1 MNDIL
6 KTYKEQFRE
15 NRHMLRRYTAFVLA
29 LAMITTLFVNW
40 QLHGIGISMTA
51 QYQCHEVE
59 HTHTAACYDKVLIC
73 GYTEGEL
80 ENADEIAAAEAAAG
94 SAQSSAEDEIMPL
107 ELEPQIEFV
116 PHEHTADCYVE
127 VQTLTCM
134 EEEHTHGDDCFD
146 PEDGTLICEKY
157 EHTHGESCYTTEY
170 ELACGLEEGE
180 LVEQVVEPTQ
190 TAELVAMAVAE
201 PVALEPVVNTV
212 EPIYHHHTDACYE
225 KVLTCPLPE
234 HHHTVACLSDTSADL
249 ETPEEW
255 QAANA
260 DAVITGEW
268 NKDLLSVAKT
278 QLGYEQ
284 SVKNFEIDPADGVTL
299 HYYSRYGQSYGNP
312 YGEWDVMFLS
322 YCLKYA
328 EIPQSAIP
336 QEASVLALRS
346 SMSGM
351 DWLLQED
358 GSAAQPGDIVIY
370 NKYVT
375 RTVAVDSSAAGAEPD
390 LDDLFNVD
398 TADTSF
404 SMDAAFENGAEL
416 EDSDASALAA
426 APSTALQDPAAAP
439 STGTQDTVI
448 APSTGTQDTV
458 LTPSIVDPEPE
469 QPAEKPVYSA
479 GTAASSTAAS
489 TPSTVTSAS
498 STVSSASGAD
508 TLAPSVGSPAA
519 EPQTT
524 TVTDAL
530 PVETVGIVSEVNE
543 DAGTLTVIS
552 GDVNGKVDEV
562 TLFNTDVENVISVA
576 YAQIALSE
584 GDSDSDD
591 DTASDIIEIDPVF
604 SCSVTTVYETAS
616 ASAVR
621 PSRSRAARYA
631 APSTY
636 AVTAVSATP
645 VDMGTHITNVSVQVP
660 NSTDGSG
667 VVTSWKDANGI
678 VRPGQTV
685 KVQLNYSFNKNEITK
700 DNRVAT
706 YKLPNGITL
715 LPSVSHSG
723 NITWRDITTGKDVVV
738 GTYNIDG
745 DTVTFTYNEDF
756 ADGKAFDGDFEFK
769 ASASSDSSMEGQTI
783 HFGGTTGSV
792 TIKKEDLISDLSLS
806 KNVQKDASGKELIKY
821 DSTAKTLD
829 IAYEVVAKT
838 TNGTGDTVN
847 LTDFFD
853 TVNSSLPSNATY
865 RQDTIKLIKIAAD
878 GTEKDV
884 TTDYQSK
891 LTVGTEL
898 KYDALPEL
906 KAGEQYV
913 LRYHATIPVNDDYT
927 YKAINKVKAEFDG
940 KDSSTSTEVKNTN
953 PRLTKSGNYD
963 ASSRIITWT
972 VKINNP
978 YGEDLRG
985 KTFKDFLP
993 AGLEVVDV
1001 VKIQRGYYSDDIKPV
1016 SAADFIK
1023 DGYSYTFPTDLA
1035 HGPETESFYT
1045 IEIKTKVPDN
1055 TTVGTIYT
1063 NTADFDGSG
1072 ASGDVTVT
1080 DRSSYLNKSLSKA
1093 EDLETGKKKLTW
1105 QTSVSIPTGWDE
1117 ITLTDT
1123 IHDAEVNGTEQD
1135 GTHYAVLSELKEEI
1149 KNNLHLT
1156 LFNSSDTVTMANASD
1171 YNVTF
1176 TVTYY
1181 DENNAVVTNDDA
1193 HVTKFS
1199 ITAKLADGKTL
1210 DATSM
1215 ELSSYHTVA
1224 DISNAG
1230 IEEPWRFVNNAA
1242 SGGKTTDASYT
1253 YKKPK
1258 EAKLEKLVYNENN
1271 FDAAGSKI
1279 SELDYDKN
1287 NGKIYYELTIPTS
1300 LTCKD
1305 ELTTKDLVITDTL
1318 PAGVT
1323 FDISSVDVG
1332 ANEYK
1337 SDGSVLHQT
1346 WFAHTIYGSNGRLD
1360 YEISATKNFSASKT
1374 HIGVNDTD
1382 RTITFTINKGY
1393 NVSAKP
1399 QVFYIRY
1406 SVSVAEDASWD
1417 DLRTQNIYR
1426 NSAEWNGDKAETKTT
1441 VKRSYEKLYKTGTI
1455 VDEGTDAT
1463 GNKLATKKINYSVV
1477 INPTGDNLLNTSNTL
1492 TLTDTLS
1499 FDPSDNTSAD
1509 LDLSSIHLYGVT
1521 LDTTTGNL
1529 VADHT
1534 NEIGHDRFTA
1544 IYDSPN
1550 HTMTVTVPDELACV
1564 LEYTYQISYPSST
1577 EVTVKNHANLIG
1589 LEEKWVDTHVVNY
1602 DSTATVRFSKFD
1614 LNKVDSND
1622 YLVTLRGAIFQLA
1635 KWNKTT
1641 KTFDEVCTLKT
1652 NASGQINFGLQDSS
1666 ATAESFTESSAQLLC
1681 STLYRIVETDAPTGY
1696 APSKSPIYLLWGAFS
1711 SIKRADAF
1719 NAATGGESYIHDAS
1733 EYDKWLDCNNV
1744 TYLARGDISAVYV
1757 PNTANSITVAKH
1769 WLDTDGKTELALD
1782 RVNSTYTATVEL
1794 WRKGYQSGGEKPDT
1808 KVESVTLDSS
1818 NNWSY
1823 SWNDLPLTD
1832 PADSSITY
1840 KYYVK
1845 ETACSGTFK
1854 YDLNNTGI
1862 TGGTILLYN
1871 QVPEDANYELPSTG
1885 GSGTLPYTAVGG
1897 TMMLTALAYSF
1908 IHRKRRHEGRADD

>member
-6 KTYKEQFRE
+6 RTYMERFRE
-15 NRHMLRRYTAFVLA
+15 DRHTLRRYTAFVLA

-40 QLHGIGISMTA
+40 QLHGVGISMTA
-51 QYQCHEVE
+51 QYQCGEEE
-59 HTHTAACYDKVLIC
+59 HTHTADCYTKVLTC
-73 GYTEGEL
+73 GYNEGDL
-80 ENADEIAAAEAAAG
+80 ENAAEVAAAEA
-94 SAQSSAEDEIMPL
+94 SQPSSEDEIMPL
-107 ELEPQIEFV
+107 ALEPQIEFV
-116 PHEHTADCYVE
+116 PHEHTEDCYTE

-134 EEEHTHGDDCFD
+134 EEEHVHGDDCFD
-146 PEDGTLICEKY
+146 PEDGSLICDKF
-157 EHTHGESCYTTEY
+157 EHTHDESCYTTEY
-170 ELACGLEEGE
+170 ELTCGLEEGE

-190 TAELVAMAVAE
+190 SAELAAMAVAE
-201 PVALEPVVNTV
+201 PVALAPMVDTV

-225 KVLTCPLPE
+225 EVLTCPLPE

-260 DAVITGEW
+260 EAVMTGNWAE
-268 NKDLLSVAKT
+268 DLVSVAQT

-284 SVKNFEIDPADGVTL
+284 SEKNFEIDPADGVTL
-299 HYYSRYGQSYGNP
+299 RYYSRYGQSYGNP

-328 EIPQSAIP
+328 GIPQSAIP

-346 SMSGM
+346 SMSDM
-351 DWLLQED
+351 EWLLDGED
-358 GSAAQPGDIVIY
+358 GSAADVGDIVIY

-375 RTVAVDSSAAGAEPD
+375 RTVAVDSSADSAEPD
-390 LDDLFNVD
+390 LDDQFSVD
-398 TADTSF
+398 TE
-404 SMDAAFENGAEL
+404 FENSAEL
-416 EDSDASALAA
+416 EDSGVSALDA
-426 APSTALQDPAAAP
+426 APSADD
-439 STGTQDTVI
+439 STGAQDT
-448 APSTGTQDTV
+448 AATSGTQDTV
-458 LTPSIVDPEPE
+458 LTPEPVDPQPE
-469 QPAEKPVYSA
+469 QPAEKPVDSA
-479 GTAASSTAAS
+479 DTAA
-489 TPSTVTSAS
+489 PSTVTS
-498 STVSSASGAD
+498 VSGAD
-508 TLAPSVGSPAA
+508 TLAPSVVSPAA

-530 PVETVGIVSEVNE
+530 PVETVGIVSSVDK
-543 DAGTLTVIS
+543 DADTLTVIS
-552 GDVNGKVDEV
+552 GDVDGKVAEV

-576 YAQIALSE
+576 YAQIELSE

-591 DTASDIIEIDPVF
+591 DISSDIIETDPVF
-604 SCSVTTVYETAS
+604 SCSVTTVYGTVS

-636 AVTAVSATP
+636 AAAAVSATA

-723 NITWRDITTGKDVVV
+723 NITWRDRTTGKDVVV

-783 HFGGTTGSV
+783 NFGGTTGSV

-913 LRYHATIPVNDDYT
+913 LRYHATIPVNADYT

-940 KDSSTSTEVKNTN
+940 KDSSTSKEVKNTE

-963 ASSRIITWT
+963 ANSRIITWT
-972 VKINNP
+972 VTIKNP

-985 KTFKDFLP
+985 KKFTDLLP
-993 AGLEVVDV
+993 AGLEVVNNV
-1001 VKIQRGYYSDDIKPV
+1001 EITRGHWSDDIKPV
-1016 SAADFIK
+1016 SAEDFK
-1023 DGYSYTFPTDLA
+1023 KAGYSYTFPTDKS
-1035 HGPETESFYT
+1035 ETAAFYT
-1045 IEIKTKVPDN
+1045 IKIQTKVPDG
-1055 TTVGTIYT
+1055 TAVGTTYS
-1063 NTADFDGSG
+1063 NTAEFDGNS

-1135 GTHYAVLSELKEEI
+1135 GTHYAVLSELRDEI
-1149 KNNLHLT
+1149 KANLYLT
-1156 LFNSSDTVTMANASD
+1156 LFNSSETVTMANASEHH
-1171 YNVTF
+1171 VTF

-1181 DENNAVVTNDDA
+1181 DEYGNTITNNDA
-1193 HVTKFS
+1193 HVAKFT
-1199 ITAKLADGKTL
+1199 ITAKLADGQTL

-1215 ELSSYHTVA
+1215 VLSSYHTVA

-1230 IEEPWRFVNNAA
+1230 IEEPWLFVNNAA
-1242 SGGKTTDASYT
+1242 SGDKTSDASYT

-1258 EAKLEKLVYNENN
+1258 EAKLEKLVYTNGN
-1271 FDAAGSKI
+1271 FDSAGSKI
-1279 SELDYDKN
+1279 SELDYTSN
-1287 NGKIYYELTIPTS
+1287 GGKICYELTIPTS

-1305 ELTTKDLVITDTL
+1305 PLTTEDLVITDIL
-1318 PAGVT
+1318 PVGVT
-1323 FDISSVDVG
+1323 FDKSNIIAVG
-1332 ANEYK
+1332 ALSFNT
-1337 SDGSVLHQT
+1337 DGSVPHQGYISP
-1346 WFAHTIYGSNGRLD
+1346 TIYGSGGRSNYD
-1360 YEISATKNFSASKT
+1360 ISATTNFSVSKD
-1374 HIGVNDTD
+1374 HISATDTD
-1382 RTITFTINKGY
+1382 RTITFTINHGY

-1417 DLRTQNIYR
+1417 DLRTENKYR
-1426 NSAEWNGDKAETKTT
+1426 NSAEWNGDKAETETT
-1441 VKRSYEKLYKTGTI
+1441 VKRSYEKLYKTGT
-1455 VDEGTDAT
+1455 VVTEDPDASGKPT
-1463 GNKLATKKINYSVV
+1463 ATKKINYSVV
-1477 INPTGDNLLNTSNTL
+1477 INPTGAKLLTTSNTL

-1499 FDPSDNTSAD
+1499 FNPSANTSAD

-1544 IYDSPN
+1544 TYDSPN

-1577 EVTVKNHANLIG
+1577 EVTVKNHANLSG
-1589 LEEKWVDTHVVNY
+1589 LVEKWVDTHVVNY
-1602 DSTATVRFSKFD
+1602 DSSATVRFSKFD

-1622 YLVTLRGAIFQLA
+1622 YLVTLPGATFQLA
-1635 KWNKTT
+1635 KYNKTT
-1641 KTFDEVCTLKT
+1641 GKFEEVRKLTT
-1652 NASGQINFGLQDSS
+1652 DAAGQINFGLLDSS
-1666 ATAESFTESSAQLLC
+1666 ATAEITTESSAQLLC

-1696 APSKSPIYLLWGAFS
+1696 ALSKSPIYLLWGAFS
-1711 SIKRADAF
+1711 NTTAADAF
-1719 NAATGGESYIHDAS
+1719 NAATGESYIHDAS
-1733 EYDKWLDCNNV
+1733 EYDKWLNCNDV

-1782 RVNSTYTATVEL
+1782 KVNSTYTATVEL
-1794 WRKGYQSGGEKPDT
+1794 WRKGYQNGSEMSDT
-1808 KVESVTLDSS
+1808 QVDTRTLDNS

-1823 SWNDLPLTD
+1823 SWNNLPLTD

-1908 IHRKRRHEGRADD
+1908 IHRKRRREGRADD

>member
-15 NRHMLRRYTAFVLA
+15 NRHTLRRYTAFVLA

-40 QLHGIGISMTA
+40 QLHGVGISMTA
-51 QYQCHEVE
+51 QYQCGEVE
-59 HTHTAACYDKVLIC
+59 HAHTADCYDKVLIC
-73 GYTEGEL
+73 GYTEGQL
-80 ENADEIAAAEAAAG
+80 ENADEVAAAEAAAA
-94 SAQSSAEDEIMPL
+94 SAAQSSAEQEIMPL

-116 PHEHTADCYVE
+116 PHEHTDDCYTE
-127 VQTLTCM
+127 VQTLTCL
-134 EEEHTHGDDCFD
+134 EEEHVHDDDCYD
-146 PEDGTLICEKY
+146 PEDGTLICEKF
-157 EHTHGESCYTTEY
+157 EHTHDENCYTTEY
-170 ELACGLEEGE
+170 ELTCGLEEGE

-201 PVALEPVVNTV
+201 PVALEPVVDTV

-225 KVLTCPLPE
+225 EVLVCPLPE
-234 HHHTVACLSDTSADL
+234 HHHTVSCLSDTSADL

-268 NKDLLSVAKT
+268 NEDLLSVAKT

-284 SVKNFEIDPADGVTL
+284 SEKNFEIDPADGVTL
-299 HYYSRYGQSYGNP
+299 RYYSRYGQSYGNA
-312 YGEWDVMFLS
+312 YGEWDVMFLA

-351 DWLLQED
+351 DWLLEED

-375 RTVAVDSSAAGAEPD
+375 RTVAVDSSADSAEPD
-390 LDDLFNVD
+390 LDDLFSV
-398 TADTSF
+398 
-404 SMDAAFENGAEL
+404 DAAFENSAEL
-416 EDSDASALAA
+416 EGSGVSALDA
-426 APSTALQDPAAAP
+426 APSADD
-439 STGTQDTVI
+439 STGAQDT
-448 APSTGTQDTV
+448 AATSGTQDTV
-458 LTPSIVDPEPE
+458 LTPEPVDPQTE
-469 QPAEKPVYSA
+469 QPAEKPVDSA
-479 GTAASSTAAS
+479 DTAA
-489 TPSTVTSAS
+489 PSTMTS
-498 STVSSASGAD
+498 VSGAD
-508 TLAPSVGSPAA
+508 TLAPSVVSPAA

-530 PVETVGIVSEVNE
+530 PVETVGIVSSVDK
-543 DAGTLTVIS
+543 DADTLTVIS
-552 GDVNGKVDEV
+552 GDVDGKVAEV

-576 YAQIALSE
+576 YAQIELSE

-591 DTASDIIEIDPVF
+591 DTASDIIETDPVF

-685 KVQLNYSFNKNEITK
+685 KVQLNYSFNENEITA

-706 YKLPNGITL
+706 YKFPNGITL
-715 LPSVSHSG
+715 LDSVSDSG
-723 NITWRDITTGKDVVV
+723 NITWRDSTGKDVVV
-738 GTYNIDG
+738 GTYNIVG
-745 DTVTFTYNEDF
+745 DTVTFTYNETF

-769 ASASSDSSMEGQTI
+769 ASASSDSSMENQKI
-783 HFGGTTGSV
+783 NFGGTTGSV

-940 KDSSTSTEVKNTN
+940 KDSSTSKEVKNTE

-963 ASSRIITWT
+963 ANSRIITWT
-972 VKINNP
+972 VTIKNP

-985 KTFKDFLP
+985 KKFTDLLP
-993 AGLEVVDV
+993 AGLEVVNNV
-1001 VKIQRGYYSDDIKPV
+1001 EITRGYWSDDIKPV
-1016 SAADFIK
+1016 SAEDFK
-1023 DGYSYTFPTDLA
+1023 KAGCSYTFPTDKS
-1035 HGPETESFYT
+1035 ETAAFYT
-1045 IEIKTKVPDN
+1045 IKIQTKVPDG
-1055 TTVGTIYT
+1055 TAVGTTYT
-1063 NTADFDGSG
+1063 NTADFDGNS
-1072 ASGDVTVT
+1072 ASGEVTVT
-1080 DRSSYLNKSLSKA
+1080 DRSSYLSKSLSTA

-1105 QTSVSIPTGWDE
+1105 QTSVSIPTGWNK

-1123 IHDAEVNGTEQD
+1123 IHDAEVEGIEQD
-1135 GTHYAVLSELKEEI
+1135 GTHYAVLSELRDEI
-1149 KNNLHLT
+1149 KANLYLT
-1156 LFNSSDTVTMANASD
+1156 LFNSSETVTMANASEHH
-1171 YNVTF
+1171 VTF

-1181 DENNAVVTNDDA
+1181 DEHGNTITNNDA
-1193 HVTKFS
+1193 HVAKFT
-1199 ITAKLADGKTL
+1199 ITANLADGQTL

-1215 ELSSYHTVA
+1215 VLSSYHTVA

-1230 IEEPWRFVNNAA
+1230 IEEPWLFVNNAA
-1242 SGGKTTDASYT
+1242 SGDKTSDASYT

-1258 EAKLEKLVYNENN
+1258 EAKLEKLVYEYGNFNN
-1271 FDAAGSKI
+1271 AGSKI
-1279 SELDYDKN
+1279 SELDYTSN
-1287 NGKIYYELTIPTS
+1287 GGKIYYELTIPTS

-1305 ELTTKDLVITDTL
+1305 PLTTKDLVITDTL

-1323 FDISSVDVG
+1323 FDISSVTVG

-1337 SDGSVLHQT
+1337 ADGSVNHQA
-1346 WFAHTIYGSNGRLD
+1346 WFANTIYGSGGRSNYD
-1360 YEISATKNFSASKT
+1360 ISATKNFSASKT
-1374 HIGVNDTD
+1374 HIGATDTD
-1382 RTITFTINKGY
+1382 RTITFTINSGY
-1393 NVSAKP
+1393 NVSDKP

-1417 DLRTQNIYR
+1417 DLRTENKYR
-1426 NSAEWNGDKAETKTT
+1426 NSAEWNGDKAETETT

-1477 INPTGDNLLNTSNTL
+1477 INPTGDKLLTTSNTTL

-1499 FDPSDNTSAD
+1499 FEPSDNTSAD

-1544 IYDSPN
+1544 TYDSPN

-1577 EVTVKNHANLIG
+1577 EVTVKNHANLSG
-1589 LEEKWVDTHVVNY
+1589 LVEKWVDTHVVNY
-1602 DSTATVRFSKFD
+1602 DSSATVRFSKFD

-1622 YLVTLRGAIFQLA
+1622 YLVTLPGATFELA

-1641 KTFDEVCTLKT
+1641 NTFDVVRTLPT
-1652 NASGQINFGLQDSS
+1652 NTSGQINFSLQGSS

-1696 APSKSPIYLLWGAFS
+1696 ALSKSPIYLLWGAFS
-1711 SIKRADAF
+1711 NTKQDDAF
-1719 NAATGGESYIHDAS
+1719 KTATGETCVNDS
-1733 EYDKWLDCNNV
+1733 EYNQGIDSSKV

-1782 RVNSTYTATVEL
+1782 KVNSTYTATVEL
-1794 WRKGYQSGGEKPDT
+1794 WRKSYQYGSQKSDDLVKT
-1808 KVESVTLDSS
+1808 VTLDNS

-1823 SWNDLPLTD
+1823 SWNNLPLTD
-1832 PADSSITY
+1832 SADSSITY

-1897 TMMLTALAYSF
+1897 TMMLSALAYSF
-1908 IHRKRRHEGRADD
+1908 IHRKRRREGRADD

>member
-6 KTYKEQFRE
+6 KTYMERFRE
-15 NRHMLRRYTAFVLA
+15 NRHTLRRYTAFVLA

-40 QLHGIGISMTA
+40 QLHGVGISMTA
-51 QYQCHEVE
+51 QYQCGEEE
-59 HTHTAACYDKVLIC
+59 HTHTADCYTKVLTC
-73 GYTEGEL
+73 GYEEGEL
-80 ENADEIAAAEAAAG
+80 ENADEVAAAAATSQPTVEA
-94 SAQSSAEDEIMPL
+94 EPMPL
-107 ELEPQIEFV
+107 SLEPQIEFV
-116 PHEHTADCYVE
+116 PHEHTEDCYTE

-134 EEEHTHGDDCFD
+134 EEEHVHGDDCFD
-146 PEDGTLICEKY
+146 PEDGSLICDKF
-157 EHTHGESCYTTEY
+157 EHTHDESCYTTEY
-170 ELACGLEEGE
+170 ELTCGLEEGE

-190 TAELVAMAVAE
+190 SAELAAMAVAE
-201 PVALEPVVNTV
+201 PVALEPTVDTV

-225 KVLTCPLPE
+225 EVLTCPLPE
-234 HHHTVACLSDTSADL
+234 HHHTVACLSDTSADV

-260 DAVITGEW
+260 EAVMTGNWDE
-268 NKDLLSVAKT
+268 DLLSVAKT

-284 SVKNFEIDPADGVTL
+284 SEKNFEIDPADGVTL

-328 EIPQSAIP
+328 GIPQSAIP
-336 QEASVLALRS
+336 QEASVLSLRS
-346 SMSGM
+346 SMSDM
-351 DWLLQED
+351 DWLLDGED
-358 GSAAQPGDIVIY
+358 GSAANVGDIVIY

-375 RTVAVDSSAAGAEPD
+375 RTVAVDSSADGAADD
-390 LDDLFNVD
+390 LDDQ
-398 TADTSF
+398 F
-404 SMDAAFENGAEL
+404 SMDTDFENGAEL
-416 EDSDASALAA
+416 ETSGASALDA
-426 APSTALQDPAAAP
+426 APAAEDAPAADSVITP
-439 STGTQDTVI
+439 DLPDT
-448 APSTGTQDTV
+448 AN
-458 LTPSIVDPEPE
+458 PE
-469 QPAEKPVYSA
+469 QPAAKPVDST
-479 GTAASSTAAS
+479 GT
-489 TPSTVTSAS
+489 
-498 STVSSASGAD
+498 SASGAD
-508 TLAPSVGSPAA
+508 TLIPSVVSPAA

-524 TVTDAL
+524 TVTDAQ
-530 PVETVGIVSEVNE
+530 PVETVGIVSEA
-543 DAGTLTVIS
+543 DDDTLTVIS
-552 GDVNGKVDEV
+552 GDVDGKVAEV
-562 TLFNTDVENVISVA
+562 TLFNTEVENVISVA
-576 YAQIALSE
+576 YAQIELSE
-584 GDSDSDD
+584 GDTSSDD
-591 DTASDIIEIDPVF
+591 TSSDDTSSDIIEIDPVF
-604 SCSVTTVYETAS
+604 SCSVTTVYGTVS

-636 AVTAVSATP
+636 AAAAVSATA

-660 NSTDGSG
+660 AYTDGSG
-667 VVTSWKDANGI
+667 NVTSWKDANGI

-685 KVQLNYSFNKNEITK
+685 KVQLNYGFLANEITS

-723 NITWRDITTGKDVVV
+723 NITWHDSTTGKNVIV
-738 GTYNIDG
+738 GTYAIDG
-745 DTVTFTYNEDF
+745 DTVTFTYNEEF

-769 ASASSDSSMEGQTI
+769 ASVSSDSSMENQEI
-783 HFGGTTGSV
+783 NFGGTTGSV
-792 TIKKEDLISDLSLS
+792 TIKKEDLTHDLSLS
-806 KNVQKDASGKELIKY
+806 KNVQKDEAGKELIKF
-821 DSTAKTLD
+821 DSATKTLD

-838 TNGTGDTVN
+838 TNGTGTTVDI
-847 LTDFFD
+847 TDFFD
-853 TVNSSLPSNATY
+853 TVNSSLPRAATY
-865 RQDTIKLIKIAAD
+865 QQSTIKLIKVDAD
-878 GTEKDV
+878 GNKTDV
-884 TTDYQSK
+884 TTDYQDK
-891 LTVGTEL
+891 LNVGTEL
-898 KYDALPEL
+898 KYDALPKLE
-906 KAGEQYV
+906 AGEQYI
-913 LRYHATIPVNDDYT
+913 LQYHATIPVHDDYT
-927 YKAINKVKAEFDG
+927 YKSINNVKAEFDG
-940 KDSSTSTEVKNTN
+940 KDSTVSKEVKNTE

-963 ASSRIITWT
+963 ANSRIITWT
-972 VKINNP
+972 VTIKNP

-985 KTFKDFLP
+985 KTFTDLLP
-993 AGLEVVDV
+993 AGLEVVNN
-1001 VKIQRGYYSDDIKPV
+1001 VKIQRGYYSNDLGPI
-1016 SAADFIK
+1016 SAEDFK
-1023 DGYSYTFPTDLA
+1023 NAGCSYTFPNDLP
-1035 HGPETESFYT
+1035 HGPETATFYT
-1045 IEIKTKVPDN
+1045 IEIQTKVPDG
-1055 TTVGTIYT
+1055 TAVGTTYK
-1063 NTADFDGSG
+1063 NEAKFDGNS

-1080 DRSSYLNKSLSKA
+1080 DRDSYLSKSLYKA

-1105 QTSVSIPTGWDE
+1105 QTSVSIPTGWNE

-1123 IHDAEVNGTEQD
+1123 IHDAEVSGAEQE
-1135 GTHYAVLSELKEEI
+1135 GTHYAVLSELKAEI
-1149 KNNLHLT
+1149 NANLHLT
-1156 LFNSSDTVTMANASD
+1156 LFNSSETVTMANASEHH
-1171 YNVTF
+1171 VTF

-1181 DENNAVVTNDDA
+1181 DEYGNQTTNNDA
-1193 HVTKFS
+1193 HVTKFT
-1199 ITAKLADGKTL
+1199 ITAKLADGQTL

-1215 ELSSYHTVA
+1215 VLSSYHTVA

-1230 IEEPWRFVNNAA
+1230 IEEPWRFVNTAA
-1242 SGGKTTDASYT
+1242 SGDKTSDASYT

-1279 SELDYDKN
+1279 SELDYKKN

-1305 ELTTKDLVITDTL
+1305 LLTTKDLEITDTL

-1323 FDISSVDVG
+1323 FDISNVITVG
-1332 ANEYK
+1332 ALSLND
-1337 SDGSVLHQT
+1337 DGSVPHQG
-1346 WFAHTIYGSNGRLD
+1346 WLANTIHGSDGRPD
-1360 YEISATKNFSASKT
+1360 YKISTSENFDVSKKSIGAT
-1374 HIGVNDTD
+1374 DTD
-1382 RTITFTINKGY
+1382 RTITFTIKSGY

-1406 SVSVAEDASWD
+1406 WVSVAEDASWD
-1417 DLRTQNIYR
+1417 DLRTENKYR
-1426 NSAEWNGDKAETKTT
+1426 NSAEWNGDKAETETT

-1455 VDEGTDAT
+1455 VDEGTDDT

-1477 INPTGDNLLNTSNTL
+1477 INPTGAKLLTTSNTL

-1499 FDPSDNTSAD
+1499 FEPSANTSAE

-1521 LDTTTGNL
+1521 LDTGGNI

-1544 IYDSPN
+1544 TYDSPS

-1577 EVTVKNHANLIG
+1577 EVTVKNHANLSG

-1602 DSTATVRFSKFD
+1602 DSSATVRFSKFD

-1622 YLVTLRGAIFQLA
+1622 YLVTLPGATFQLA

-1641 KTFDEVCTLKT
+1641 KTFDVVRTLPT
-1652 NASGQINFGLQDSS
+1652 NASGQINFSLQGSS
-1666 ATAESFTESSAQLLC
+1666 ATVEIITESSAQLLC
-1681 STLYRIVETDAPTGY
+1681 NTLYRIVETDAPTGY
-1696 APSKSPIYLLWGAFS
+1696 ALSKSPIYLLWGAS
-1711 SIKRADAF
+1711 SNTKRADAF
-1719 NAATGGESYIHDAS
+1719 NAATGESFIHDAS
-1733 EYDKWLDCNNV
+1733 EYDKWLNCNDV
-1744 TYLARGDISAVYV
+1744 TYLARGESSAVYM

-1782 RVNSTYTATVEL
+1782 KVNSTYTATVEL
-1794 WRKGYQSGGEKPDT
+1794 WRKGYQNSGEKSDT
-1808 KVESVTLDSS
+1808 KVESVTLDNS

-1823 SWNDLPLTD
+1823 SWNNLPLTD

-1840 KYYVK
+1840 KYYVE

-1897 TMMLTALAYSF
+1897 TMMLSALAYSF

>member
-1 MNDIL
+1 M
-6 KTYKEQFRE
+6 TG
-15 NRHMLRRYTAFVLA
+15 
-29 LAMITTLFVNW
+29 NW
-40 QLHGIGISMTA
+40 
-51 QYQCHEVE
+51 
-59 HTHTAACYDKVLIC
+59 
-73 GYTEGEL
+73 
-80 ENADEIAAAEAAAG
+80 
-94 SAQSSAEDEIMPL
+94 AED
-107 ELEPQIEFV
+107 
-116 PHEHTADCYVE
+116 
-127 VQTLTCM
+127 
-134 EEEHTHGDDCFD
+134 
-146 PEDGTLICEKY
+146 
-157 EHTHGESCYTTEY
+157 
-170 ELACGLEEGE
+170 
-180 LVEQVVEPTQ
+180 LV
-190 TAELVAMAVAE
+190 
-201 PVALEPVVNTV
+201 
-212 EPIYHHHTDACYE
+212 
-225 KVLTCPLPE
+225 
-234 HHHTVACLSDTSADL
+234 
-249 ETPEEW
+249 
-255 QAANA
+255 
-260 DAVITGEW
+260 
-268 NKDLLSVAKT
+268 SVAQT

-284 SVKNFEIDPADGVTL
+284 SEKNFEIDPADGVTL
-299 HYYSRYGQSYGNP
+299 RYYSRYGQSYGNP

-328 EIPQSAIP
+328 GIPQSAIP

-346 SMSGM
+346 SMSDM
-351 DWLLQED
+351 DWLLDGED
-358 GSAAQPGDIVIY
+358 GSAADVGDIVIY

-375 RTVAVDSSAAGAEPD
+375 RTVAVDSSADGAAD
-390 LDDLFNVD
+390 GLDDQ
-398 TADTSF
+398 F
-404 SMDAAFENGAEL
+404 SMDAEGENGAEL
-416 EDSDASALAA
+416 EESGAA
-426 APSTALQDPAAAP
+426 ALDTAPAAEDMTP
-439 STGTQDTVI
+439 LDTPDLPDI
-448 APSTGTQDTV
+448 PDTAN
-458 LTPSIVDPEPE
+458 PE
-469 QPAEKPVYSA
+469 QPAEKPVDST
-479 GTAASSTAAS
+479 GTTASE
-489 TPSTVTSAS
+489 TS
-498 STVSSASGAD
+498 
-508 TLAPSVGSPAA
+508 APSVVSPAA

-524 TVTDAL
+524 TVTDAQ
-530 PVETVGIVSEVNE
+530 PVETVGIVSAVDS

-552 GDVNGKVDEV
+552 GDVDGKVAEV
-562 TLFNTDVENVISVA
+562 ALYDADVENVISVA
-576 YAQIALSE
+576 YAQMALSE
-584 GDSDSDD
+584 GD
-591 DTASDIIEIDPVF
+591 TASDITEIDPVF
-604 SCSVTTVYETAS
+604 SCSVTTVYGTVS
-616 ASAVR
+616 ASAMR
-621 PSRSRAARYA
+621 PAPSYVARYA
-631 APSTY
+631 APSMY
-636 AVTAVSATP
+636 AVAAVSATP

-685 KVQLNYSFNKNEITK
+685 KVQLNYSFNENEITA

-715 LPSVSHSG
+715 LDSVSDSG
-723 NITWRDITTGKDVVV
+723 NITWRDSTGKDVVV
-738 GTYNIDG
+738 GTYNIVG
-745 DTVTFTYNEDF
+745 DTVTFTYNETF

-769 ASASSDSSMEGQTI
+769 ASASSDSSMENQKI
-783 HFGGTTGSV
+783 NFGGTTGSV

-940 KDSSTSTEVKNTN
+940 KDSSTSKEVKNTE

-963 ASSRIITWT
+963 ANSRIITWT
-972 VKINNP
+972 VTIKNP

-985 KTFKDFLP
+985 KKFTDLLP
-993 AGLEVVDV
+993 AGLEVVNNV
-1001 VKIQRGYYSDDIKPV
+1001 EITRGYWSDDIKPV
-1016 SAADFIK
+1016 SAEDFK
-1023 DGYSYTFPTDLA
+1023 KAGCSYTFPTDKS
-1035 HGPETESFYT
+1035 ETAAFYT
-1045 IEIKTKVPDN
+1045 IKIQTKVPDG
-1055 TTVGTIYT
+1055 TAVGTTYT
-1063 NTADFDGSG
+1063 NTADFDGNS
-1072 ASGDVTVT
+1072 ASGEVTVT
-1080 DRSSYLNKSLSKA
+1080 DRSSYLSKSLSTA

-1105 QTSVSIPTGWDE
+1105 QTSVSIPTGWNK

-1123 IHDAEVNGTEQD
+1123 IHDAEVEGIEQD
-1135 GTHYAVLSELKEEI
+1135 GTHYAVLSELRDEI
-1149 KNNLHLT
+1149 KANLYLT
-1156 LFNSSDTVTMANASD
+1156 LFNSSETVTMANASEHH
-1171 YNVTF
+1171 VTF

-1181 DENNAVVTNDDA
+1181 DEHGNTITNNDA
-1193 HVTKFS
+1193 HVAKFT
-1199 ITAKLADGKTL
+1199 ITANLADGQTL

-1215 ELSSYHTVA
+1215 VLSSYHTVA

-1230 IEEPWRFVNNAA
+1230 IEEPWLFVNNAA
-1242 SGGKTTDASYT
+1242 SGDKTSDASYT

-1258 EAKLEKLVYNENN
+1258 EAKLEKLVYEYGNFNN
-1271 FDAAGSKI
+1271 AGSKI
-1279 SELDYDKN
+1279 SELDYTSN
-1287 NGKIYYELTIPTS
+1287 GGKIYYELTIPTS

-1305 ELTTKDLVITDTL
+1305 PLTTKDLVITDTL

-1323 FDISSVDVG
+1323 FDISSVTVG

-1337 SDGSVLHQT
+1337 ADGSVNHQA
-1346 WFAHTIYGSNGRLD
+1346 WFANTIYGSGGRSNYD
-1360 YEISATKNFSASKT
+1360 ISATKNFSASKT
-1374 HIGVNDTD
+1374 HIGATDTD
-1382 RTITFTINKGY
+1382 RTITFTINSGY
-1393 NVSAKP
+1393 NVSDKP

-1417 DLRTQNIYR
+1417 DLRTENKYR
-1426 NSAEWNGDKAETKTT
+1426 NSAEWNGDKAETETT

-1455 VDEGTDAT
+1455 VTEDPDASGKPT
-1463 GNKLATKKINYSVV
+1463 ATKKINYSVV
-1477 INPTGDNLLNTSNTL
+1477 INPTGDKLLTTSNTL

-1499 FDPSDNTSAD
+1499 FEPSDNTSAD

-1544 IYDSPN
+1544 TYDSPN

-1577 EVTVKNHANLIG
+1577 EVTVKNHANLSG
-1589 LEEKWVDTHVVNY
+1589 LVEKWVDTHVVNY
-1602 DSTATVRFSKFD
+1602 DSSATVRFSKFD

-1622 YLVTLRGAIFQLA
+1622 YLVTLPGATFQLA

-1641 KTFDEVCTLKT
+1641 GTFEEVCTLKT
-1652 NASGQINFGLQDSS
+1652 NSSGQINFGLLDSS
-1666 ATAESFTESSAQLLC
+1666 ATAETTDTSSAQLLC

-1696 APSKSPIYLLWGAFS
+1696 ALSKSPIYLLWGAFS
-1711 SIKRADAF
+1711 NTKRADAF
-1719 NAATGGESYIHDAS
+1719 NAATGESSIHDAS

-1769 WLDTDGKTELALD
+1769 WLDTDGTTELALD
-1782 RVNSTYTATVEL
+1782 KVNSTYTATVEL
-1794 WRKGYQSGGEKPDT
+1794 WRKGGSQTSDT
-1808 KVESVTLDSS
+1808 KVDTFTLDSS
-1818 NNWSY
+1818 NNWSH
-1823 SWNDLPLTD
+1823 SWKDLPLVD
-1832 PADSSITY
+1832 PNNSSITY

-1871 QVPEDANYELPSTG
+1871 QVPEDDGYELPSTG
-1885 GSGTLPYTAVGG
+1885 GTGTLPYTAVGG
-1897 TMMLTALAYSF
+1897 TMMLSALAYNF
-1908 IHRKRRHEGRADD
+1908 IHRKRRREGRADD

>member
-15 NRHMLRRYTAFVLA
+15 NRHTLRRYTAFVLA

-40 QLHGIGISMTA
+40 QLHGVGISMTA
-51 QYQCHEVE
+51 QYQCGEVE
-59 HTHTAACYDKVLIC
+59 HAHTADCYDKVLIC
-73 GYTEGEL
+73 GYTEGQL
-80 ENADEIAAAEAAAG
+80 ENADEVAAAEAAAA
-94 SAQSSAEDEIMPL
+94 SAAQSSAEEEIMPL

-116 PHEHTADCYVE
+116 PHEHTDDCYTE

-134 EEEHTHGDDCFD
+134 EEEHVHDDDCYD
-146 PEDGTLICEKY
+146 PEDGTLICEKF
-157 EHTHGESCYTTEY
+157 EHTHDESCYTTEY
-170 ELACGLEEGE
+170 ELTCGLEEGE

-190 TAELVAMAVAE
+190 SAELVAMAVAE
-201 PVALEPVVNTV
+201 PVALEPVVDTV

-225 KVLTCPLPE
+225 EVLVCPLPE
-234 HHHTVACLSDTSADL
+234 HHHTVSCLSDTSADL

-268 NKDLLSVAKT
+268 NEDLLSVAKT

-284 SVKNFEIDPADGVTL
+284 SEKNFEIDPADGVTL
-299 HYYSRYGQSYGNP
+299 RYYSRYGQSYGNA
-312 YGEWDVMFLS
+312 YGEWDVMFLA

-351 DWLLQED
+351 DWLLEED

-375 RTVAVDSSAAGAEPD
+375 RTVAVDSSADSAEPD
-390 LDDLFNVD
+390 LDDQFSVD
-398 TADTSF
+398 TE
-404 SMDAAFENGAEL
+404 FENSAEL
-416 EDSDASALAA
+416 EGSGVSALDA
-426 APSTALQDPAAAP
+426 APSADD
-439 STGTQDTVI
+439 STGAQDT
-448 APSTGTQDTV
+448 AATSGTQDTV
-458 LTPSIVDPEPE
+458 LTPEPVDPQTE
-469 QPAEKPVYSA
+469 QPAEKPVDSA
-479 GTAASSTAAS
+479 DTAA
-489 TPSTVTSAS
+489 PSTVTS
-498 STVSSASGAD
+498 VSGAD
-508 TLAPSVGSPAA
+508 TLAPSVVSPAA

-530 PVETVGIVSEVNE
+530 PVETVGIVSSVDK
-543 DAGTLTVIS
+543 DADTLTVIS
-552 GDVNGKVDEV
+552 GDVDGKVAEV

-576 YAQIALSE
+576 YAQIELSE

-591 DTASDIIEIDPVF
+591 DTASDIIETDPVF

-685 KVQLNYSFNKNEITK
+685 KVQLNYSFNENEITA

-706 YKLPNGITL
+706 YKFPNGITL
-715 LPSVSHSG
+715 LDSVSDSG
-723 NITWRDITTGKDVVV
+723 NITWRDSTGKDVVV
-738 GTYNIDG
+738 GTYNIVG
-745 DTVTFTYNEDF
+745 DTVTFTYNETF

-769 ASASSDSSMEGQTI
+769 ASASSDSSMENQKI
-783 HFGGTTGSV
+783 NFGGTTGSV

-940 KDSSTSTEVKNTN
+940 KDSSTSKEVKNTE

-963 ASSRIITWT
+963 ANSRIITWT
-972 VKINNP
+972 VTIKNP

-985 KTFKDFLP
+985 KKFTDLLP
-993 AGLEVVDV
+993 AGLEVVNNV
-1001 VKIQRGYYSDDIKPV
+1001 EITRGYWSDDIKPV
-1016 SAADFIK
+1016 SAEDFK
-1023 DGYSYTFPTDLA
+1023 KAGCSYTFPTDKS
-1035 HGPETESFYT
+1035 ETAAFYT
-1045 IEIKTKVPDN
+1045 IKIQTKVPDG
-1055 TTVGTIYT
+1055 TAVGTTYT
-1063 NTADFDGSG
+1063 NTADFDGNS
-1072 ASGDVTVT
+1072 ASGEVTVT
-1080 DRSSYLNKSLSKA
+1080 DRSSYLSKSLSTA

-1105 QTSVSIPTGWDE
+1105 QTSVSIPTGWNK

-1123 IHDAEVNGTEQD
+1123 IHDAEVEGIEQD
-1135 GTHYAVLSELKEEI
+1135 GTHYAVLSELRDEI
-1149 KNNLHLT
+1149 KANLYLT
-1156 LFNSSDTVTMANASD
+1156 LFNSSETVTMANASEHH
-1171 YNVTF
+1171 VTF

-1181 DENNAVVTNDDA
+1181 DEHGNTITNNDA
-1193 HVTKFS
+1193 HVAKFT
-1199 ITAKLADGKTL
+1199 ITANLADGQTL

-1215 ELSSYHTVA
+1215 VLSSYHTVA

-1230 IEEPWRFVNNAA
+1230 IEEPWLFVNNAA
-1242 SGGKTTDASYT
+1242 SGDKTSDASYT

-1258 EAKLEKLVYNENN
+1258 EAKLEKLVYEYGNFNN
-1271 FDAAGSKI
+1271 AGSKI
-1279 SELDYDKN
+1279 SELDYTSN
-1287 NGKIYYELTIPTS
+1287 GGKIYYELTIPTS

-1305 ELTTKDLVITDTL
+1305 PLTTKDLVITDTL

-1323 FDISSVDVG
+1323 FDISSVTVG

-1337 SDGSVLHQT
+1337 ADGSVNHQA
-1346 WFAHTIYGSNGRLD
+1346 WFANTIYGSGGRSNYD
-1360 YEISATKNFSASKT
+1360 ISATKNFSASKT
-1374 HIGVNDTD
+1374 HIGATDTD
-1382 RTITFTINKGY
+1382 RTITFTINSGY
-1393 NVSAKP
+1393 NVSDKP

-1417 DLRTQNIYR
+1417 DLRTENKYR
-1426 NSAEWNGDKAETKTT
+1426 NSAEWNGDKAETETT
-1441 VKRSYEKLYKTGTI
+1441 VKRSYEKLYKTGT
-1455 VDEGTDAT
+1455 VVTEDPDASGKPT
-1463 GNKLATKKINYSVV
+1463 ATKKINYSVV
-1477 INPTGDNLLNTSNTL
+1477 INPTGDKLLTTSNTTL

-1499 FDPSDNTSAD
+1499 FEPSDNTSAD

-1544 IYDSPN
+1544 TYDSPN

-1577 EVTVKNHANLIG
+1577 EVTVKNHANLSG
-1589 LEEKWVDTHVVNY
+1589 LVEKWVDTHVVNY
-1602 DSTATVRFSKFD
+1602 DSSATVRFSKFD

-1622 YLVTLRGAIFQLA
+1622 YLVTLPGATFELA

-1641 KTFDEVCTLKT
+1641 KTFDVVRTLKT
-1652 NASGQINFGLQDSS
+1652 NTSGQINFSLQGSS
-1666 ATAESFTESSAQLLC
+1666 ATAENITESSAQLLC
-1681 STLYRIVETDAPTGY
+1681 NTLYRIVETDAPDGY
-1696 APSKSPIYLLWGAFS
+1696 AISQSPIYLLWGAFS
-1711 SIKRADAF
+1711 NTTRADAF
-1719 NAATGGESYIHDAS
+1719 NAATGESSIHDAPK
-1733 EYDKWLDCNNV
+1733 YDKWLNCNDV

-1769 WLDTDGKTELALD
+1769 WLDTDGKTELAPD
-1782 RVNSTYTATVEL
+1782 KVNSTYTATVEL
-1794 WRKGYQSGGEKPDT
+1794 WCKGYQYSGEKSDT

-1818 NNWSY
+1818 NKWSY
-1823 SWNDLPLTD
+1823 SWNNLPLTD

-1897 TMMLTALAYSF
+1897 TMMLSALAYSF
-1908 IHRKRRHEGRADD
+1908 IHRKRRREGRADD

>member
-15 NRHMLRRYTAFVLA
+15 NRHTLRRYTAFVLA

-40 QLHGIGISMTA
+40 QLHGVGISMTA
-51 QYQCHEVE
+51 QYQCGEVE
-59 HTHTAACYDKVLIC
+59 HAHTADCYDKVLIC
-73 GYTEGEL
+73 GYTEGQL
-80 ENADEIAAAEAAAG
+80 ENADEVAAAEAAAA
-94 SAQSSAEDEIMPL
+94 SAAQSSAEEEIMPL

-116 PHEHTADCYVE
+116 PHEHTDDCYTE

-134 EEEHTHGDDCFD
+134 EEEHVHDDDCYD
-146 PEDGTLICEKY
+146 PEDGTLICEKF
-157 EHTHGESCYTTEY
+157 EHTHDESCYTTEY
-170 ELACGLEEGE
+170 ELTCGLEEGE

-201 PVALEPVVNTV
+201 PVALEPVVDTV

-225 KVLTCPLPE
+225 EVLVCPLPE
-234 HHHTVACLSDTSADL
+234 HHHTVSCLSDTSADL

-268 NKDLLSVAKT
+268 NEDLLSVAKT

-284 SVKNFEIDPADGVTL
+284 SEKNFEIDPADGVTL
-299 HYYSRYGQSYGNP
+299 RYYSRYGQSYGNA
-312 YGEWDVMFLS
+312 YGEWDVMFLA

-351 DWLLQED
+351 DWLLEED

-375 RTVAVDSSAAGAEPD
+375 RTVAVDSSADSAEPD
-390 LDDLFNVD
+390 LDDLFSVD
-398 TADTSF
+398 TE
-404 SMDAAFENGAEL
+404 FENSAEL
-416 EDSDASALAA
+416 EDSGVSALDA
-426 APSTALQDPAAAP
+426 APSADD
-439 STGTQDTVI
+439 STGAQDT
-448 APSTGTQDTV
+448 AATSGTQDTV
-458 LTPSIVDPEPE
+458 LTPDPVDPQTE
-469 QPAEKPVYSA
+469 QPAEKPVDSA
-479 GTAASSTAAS
+479 DTAA
-489 TPSTVTSAS
+489 PSTVTS
-498 STVSSASGAD
+498 VSGAD
-508 TLAPSVGSPAA
+508 TLAPSVVSPAA

-530 PVETVGIVSEVNE
+530 PVETVGIVSSVDK
-543 DAGTLTVIS
+543 DADTLTVIS
-552 GDVNGKVDEV
+552 GDVDGKVAEV

-576 YAQIALSE
+576 YAQIELSE

-591 DTASDIIEIDPVF
+591 DTASDIIETDPVF

-685 KVQLNYSFNKNEITK
+685 KVQLNYSFNENEITA

-706 YKLPNGITL
+706 YKFPNGITL
-715 LPSVSHSG
+715 LDSVSDSG
-723 NITWRDITTGKDVVV
+723 NITWRDSTGKDVVV
-738 GTYNIDG
+738 GTYNIVG
-745 DTVTFTYNEDF
+745 DTVTFTYNETF

-769 ASASSDSSMEGQTI
+769 ASASSDSSMENQKI
-783 HFGGTTGSV
+783 NFGGTTGSV

-940 KDSSTSTEVKNTN
+940 KDSYTSTEVKNTN

-993 AGLEVVDV
+993 AELEVVGE

-1016 SAADFIK
+1016 SAADFKK
-1023 DGYSYTFPTDLA
+1023 DNYTYTFPTDLA

-1055 TTVGTIYT
+1055 TTVGTTYT

-1105 QTSVSIPTGWDE
+1105 KTSVSIPTGWNE

-1123 IHDAEVNGTEQD
+1123 IHDAEVEGIEQD
-1135 GTHYAVLSELKEEI
+1135 GTHYAVLSELRDEI
-1149 KNNLHLT
+1149 KANLYLT
-1156 LFNSSDTVTMANASD
+1156 LFNSSETVTMANASEHH
-1171 YNVTF
+1171 VTF

-1181 DENNAVVTNDDA
+1181 DEHGNTITNNDA
-1193 HVTKFS
+1193 HVAKFT
-1199 ITAKLADGKTL
+1199 ITANLADGQTL

-1215 ELSSYHTVA
+1215 VLSSYHTVA

-1230 IEEPWRFVNNAA
+1230 IEEPWLFVNNAA
-1242 SGGKTTDASYT
+1242 SGDKTSDASYT

-1258 EAKLEKLVYNENN
+1258 EAKLEKLVYEYGNFNN
-1271 FDAAGSKI
+1271 AGSKI
-1279 SELDYDKN
+1279 SELDYTSN
-1287 NGKIYYELTIPTS
+1287 GGKIYYELTIPTS

-1305 ELTTKDLVITDTL
+1305 PLTTKDLVITDTL

-1323 FDISSVDVG
+1323 FDISSVTVG

-1337 SDGSVLHQT
+1337 ADGSVNHQA
-1346 WFAHTIYGSNGRLD
+1346 WFANTIYGSGGRSNYD
-1360 YEISATKNFSASKT
+1360 ISATKNFSASKT
-1374 HIGVNDTD
+1374 HIGATDTD
-1382 RTITFTINKGY
+1382 RTITFTINSGY
-1393 NVSAKP
+1393 NVSDKP

-1406 SVSVAEDASWD
+1406 WVSVAEDASWD
-1417 DLRTQNIYR
+1417 DLRTENKYR
-1426 NSAEWNGDKAETKTT
+1426 NSAEWNGDKAETETT
-1441 VKRSYEKLYKTGTI
+1441 VKRSYEKLYKTGT
-1455 VDEGTDAT
+1455 VVTEDPDASGKPT
-1463 GNKLATKKINYSVV
+1463 ATKKINYSVV
-1477 INPTGDNLLNTSNTL
+1477 INPTGDKLLTTSNTL

-1499 FDPSDNTSAD
+1499 FEPSDNTSAD

-1544 IYDSPN
+1544 TYDSPN

-1577 EVTVKNHANLIG
+1577 EVTVKNHANLSG
-1589 LEEKWVDTHVVNY
+1589 LVEKWVDTHVVNY
-1602 DSTATVRFSKFD
+1602 DSSATVRFSKFD

-1622 YLVTLRGAIFQLA
+1622 YLVTLPGATFQLA
-1635 KWNKTT
+1635 KWNSTT
-1641 KTFDEVCTLKT
+1641 KKFEEVRKLTT
-1652 NASGQINFGLQDSS
+1652 DAAGQINFGLQDSS

-1696 APSKSPIYLLWGAFS
+1696 ALSKSPIYLLWGAFS
-1711 SIKRADAF
+1711 NTKQDDAF
-1719 NAATGGESYIHDAS
+1719 KTATGETCVNDS
-1733 EYDKWLDCNNV
+1733 EYNQGIDSSKV

-1782 RVNSTYTATVEL
+1782 KVNSTYTATVEL
-1794 WRKGYQSGGEKPDT
+1794 WRKSYQYGSQKSDDLVKT
-1808 KVESVTLDSS
+1808 VTLDSS

-1823 SWNDLPLTD
+1823 SWNNLPLTD

-1897 TMMLTALAYSF
+1897 TMMLSALAYSF
-1908 IHRKRRHEGRADD
+1908 IHRKRRREGRADD

>member
-6 KTYKEQFRE
+6 KTYMERFRE
-15 NRHMLRRYTAFVLA
+15 NRHTLRRYTAFVLA

-40 QLHGIGISMTA
+40 QLHGVGISMTA
-51 QYQCHEVE
+51 QYQCGEEE
-59 HTHTAACYDKVLIC
+59 HAHTADCYTKVLIC
-73 GYTEGEL
+73 GYEEGEL
-80 ENADEIAAAEAAAG
+80 ENADEVAAAAAAT
-94 SAQSSAEDEIMPL
+94 SQPTVEEEPAPL
-107 ELEPQIEFV
+107 SLEPQIEFV
-116 PHEHTADCYVE
+116 PHEHTDDCYTE

-134 EEEHTHGDDCFD
+134 EEEHVHDDDCFD
-146 PEDGTLICEKY
+146 PEDGSLICDKF
-157 EHTHGESCYTTEY
+157 EHTHDESCYTTEY
-170 ELACGLEEGE
+170 ELTCGLEEGE

-190 TAELVAMAVAE
+190 SAALAAMAVAE
-201 PVALEPVVNTV
+201 PVALAPMVDTV

-225 KVLTCPLPE
+225 EVLTCPLPE

-260 DAVITGEW
+260 EAVMTGNWAE
-268 NKDLLSVAKT
+268 DLVSVAQT

-284 SVKNFEIDPADGVTL
+284 SEKNFEIDPADGVTL
-299 HYYSRYGQSYGNP
+299 RYYSRYGQSYGNP

-328 EIPQSAIP
+328 GIPQSAIP

-346 SMSGM
+346 SMSDM
-351 DWLLQED
+351 DWLLDGED
-358 GSAAQPGDIVIY
+358 GSTADVGDIVIY

-375 RTVAVDSSAAGAEPD
+375 RTVAVDSSADGAAD
-390 LDDLFNVD
+390 GLDDQ
-398 TADTSF
+398 F
-404 SMDAAFENGAEL
+404 SMDAEGENGVAL
-416 EDSDASALAA
+416 ETSGAA
-426 APSTALQDPAAAP
+426 ALDTAPAAEDMTP
-439 STGTQDTVI
+439 LDTPDLPDI
-448 APSTGTQDTV
+448 PDTAN
-458 LTPSIVDPEPE
+458 PE
-469 QPAEKPVYSA
+469 QPAEKPVDST
-479 GTAASSTAAS
+479 GTTASE
-489 TPSTVTSAS
+489 TS
-498 STVSSASGAD
+498 
-508 TLAPSVGSPAA
+508 APSVVSPAA

-524 TVTDAL
+524 TVTDTQ
-530 PVETVGIVSEVNE
+530 PVETVGIVSSVDS

-552 GDVNGKVDEV
+552 GDVDGKVAEV
-562 TLFNTDVENVISVA
+562 ALYDADVENVISVA
-576 YAQIALSE
+576 YAQMALSE
-584 GDSDSDD
+584 GD
-591 DTASDIIEIDPVF
+591 TASDITEIDPVF

-685 KVQLNYSFNKNEITK
+685 KVQLNYSFNENEITA

-715 LPSVSHSG
+715 LDSVSDSG
-723 NITWRDITTGKDVVV
+723 NITWRDSTGKDVVV
-738 GTYNIDG
+738 GTYNIVG
-745 DTVTFTYNEDF
+745 DTVTFTYNETF

-769 ASASSDSSMEGQTI
+769 ASASSDSSMENQKI
-783 HFGGTTGSV
+783 NFGGTTGSV

-940 KDSSTSTEVKNTN
+940 KDSSTSKEVKNTE

-963 ASSRIITWT
+963 ANSRIITWT
-972 VKINNP
+972 VTIKNP

-985 KTFKDFLP
+985 KEFTDLLP
-993 AGLEVVDV
+993 AGLEVVNNV
-1001 VKIQRGYYSDDIKPV
+1001 EITRGYWSDDIKPV
-1016 SAADFIK
+1016 SAEDFK
-1023 DGYSYTFPTDLA
+1023 KVGCSYTFPTDKS
-1035 HGPETESFYT
+1035 ETAAFYT
-1045 IEIKTKVPDN
+1045 IKIQTKVPDG
-1055 TTVGTIYT
+1055 TAVGTTYT
-1063 NTADFDGSG
+1063 NTADFDGNS
-1072 ASGDVTVT
+1072 ASGEVTVT
-1080 DRSSYLNKSLSKA
+1080 DRSSYLSKSLSTA

-1105 QTSVSIPTGWDE
+1105 QTSVSIPTGWNK

-1123 IHDAEVNGTEQD
+1123 IHDAEVEGIEQD
-1135 GTHYAVLSELKEEI
+1135 GTHYAVLSELRDEI
-1149 KNNLHLT
+1149 KANLYLT
-1156 LFNSSDTVTMANASD
+1156 LFNSSETVTMANASEHH
-1171 YNVTF
+1171 VTF

-1181 DENNAVVTNDDA
+1181 DEHGNTITNNDA
-1193 HVTKFS
+1193 HVAKFT
-1199 ITAKLADGKTL
+1199 ITANLADGQTL

-1215 ELSSYHTVA
+1215 VLSSYHTVA

-1230 IEEPWRFVNNAA
+1230 IEEPWLFVNNAA
-1242 SGGKTTDASYT
+1242 SGDKTSDASYT

-1258 EAKLEKLVYNENN
+1258 EAKLEKLVYEYGNFNN
-1271 FDAAGSKI
+1271 AGSKI
-1279 SELDYDKN
+1279 SELDYTSN
-1287 NGKIYYELTIPTS
+1287 GGKIYYELTIPTS

-1305 ELTTKDLVITDTL
+1305 PLTTKDLVITDTL

-1323 FDISSVDVG
+1323 FDISSVTVG

-1337 SDGSVLHQT
+1337 ADGSVNHQA
-1346 WFAHTIYGSNGRLD
+1346 WFANTIYGSGGRSNYD
-1360 YEISATKNFSASKT
+1360 ISATKNFSASKT
-1374 HIGVNDTD
+1374 HIGATDTD
-1382 RTITFTINKGY
+1382 RTITFTINSGY
-1393 NVSAKP
+1393 NVSDKP

-1417 DLRTQNIYR
+1417 DLRTENKYR
-1426 NSAEWNGDKAETKTT
+1426 NSAEWNGDKAETETT
-1441 VKRSYEKLYKTGTI
+1441 VKRSYEKLYKTGT
-1455 VDEGTDAT
+1455 VVTEDPDASGKPT
-1463 GNKLATKKINYSVV
+1463 ATKKINYSVV
-1477 INPTGDNLLNTSNTL
+1477 INPTGDKLLTTSNTL

-1499 FDPSDNTSAD
+1499 FEPSDNTSAD

-1544 IYDSPN
+1544 TYDSPN

-1577 EVTVKNHANLIG
+1577 EVTVKNHANLSG
-1589 LEEKWVDTHVVNY
+1589 LVEKWVDTHVVNY
-1602 DSTATVRFSKFD
+1602 DSSATVRFSKFD

-1622 YLVTLRGAIFQLA
+1622 YLVTLPGATFELA
-1635 KWNKTT
+1635 KWNKTA
-1641 KTFDEVCTLKT
+1641 KTFDVVHTLKT
-1652 NASGQINFGLQDSS
+1652 NASGQINFGLLDSS
-1666 ATAESFTESSAQLLC
+1666 ATAETTDTSSAQLLC

-1696 APSKSPIYLLWGAFS
+1696 ALSKSPIYLLWGAFS
-1711 SIKRADAF
+1711 NTKRADAF
-1719 NAATGGESYIHDAS
+1719 NAATGESYIHDAS

-1769 WLDTDGKTELALD
+1769 WLDTDGTTELALD
-1782 RVNSTYTATVEL
+1782 KVNSTYTATVEL
-1794 WRKGYQSGGEKPDT
+1794 RCKSYQYSGEKSDT
-1808 KVESVTLDSS
+1808 KVESVTLDNS

-1823 SWNDLPLTD
+1823 SWNNLPLTD
-1832 PADSSITY
+1832 SADSSITY

-1885 GSGTLPYTAVGG
+1885 GAGTLPYTAVGG
-1897 TMMLTALAYSF
+1897 TMMLSALAYSF

>member
-1 MNDIL
+1 
-6 KTYKEQFRE
+6 
-15 NRHMLRRYTAFVLA
+15 
-29 LAMITTLFVNW
+29 MITTLFVNW
-40 QLHGIGISMTA
+40 QLHGVGISMTA
-51 QYQCHEVE
+51 QYQCGEVE
-59 HTHTAACYDKVLIC
+59 HAHTADCYDKVLIC
-73 GYTEGEL
+73 GYTEGQL
-80 ENADEIAAAEAAAG
+80 ENADEVAAAEAAAA
-94 SAQSSAEDEIMPL
+94 SAAQSSAEEEIMPL

-116 PHEHTADCYVE
+116 PHEHTDDCYTE

-134 EEEHTHGDDCFD
+134 EEEHVHDDDCYD
-146 PEDGTLICEKY
+146 PEDGTLICEKF
-157 EHTHGESCYTTEY
+157 EHTHDESCYTTEY
-170 ELACGLEEGE
+170 ELTCGLEEGE

-190 TAELVAMAVAE
+190 SAELVAMAVAE
-201 PVALEPVVNTV
+201 PVALEPVVDTV

-225 KVLTCPLPE
+225 EVLVCPLPE
-234 HHHTVACLSDTSADL
+234 HHHTVSCLSDTSADL

-260 DAVITGEW
+260 DTVITGEW
-268 NKDLLSVAKT
+268 NEDLLSVAKT

-284 SVKNFEIDPADGVTL
+284 SEKNFEIDPADGVTL
-299 HYYSRYGQSYGNP
+299 RYYSRYGQSYGNA
-312 YGEWDVMFLS
+312 YGEWDVMFLA

-351 DWLLQED
+351 DWLLEED

-375 RTVAVDSSAAGAEPD
+375 RTVAVDSSADSAEPD
-390 LDDLFNVD
+390 LDDLFSVD
-398 TADTSF
+398 AE
-404 SMDAAFENGAEL
+404 FENSAEL
-416 EDSDASALAA
+416 EDSGVSALDA
-426 APSTALQDPAAAP
+426 APSADD
-439 STGTQDTVI
+439 STGAQDTV
-448 APSTGTQDTV
+448 ATSGTQDTV
-458 LTPSIVDPEPE
+458 LTPEPVDPQTE
-469 QPAEKPVYSA
+469 QPAEKPVDSA
-479 GTAASSTAAS
+479 DTAA
-489 TPSTVTSAS
+489 PSTVTS
-498 STVSSASGAD
+498 VSGAD
-508 TLAPSVGSPAA
+508 TLAPSVVSPAA

-530 PVETVGIVSEVNE
+530 PVETVGIVSSVDS
-543 DAGTLTVIS
+543 DADTLTVIS
-552 GDVNGKVDEV
+552 GDVDGKVAEV
-562 TLFNTDVENVISVA
+562 TLFNTEVENVISVA
-576 YAQIALSE
+576 YAQIELSE

-591 DTASDIIEIDPVF
+591 DTASDIIETDPVF

-685 KVQLNYSFNKNEITK
+685 KVQLNYSFNENEITA

-715 LPSVSHSG
+715 LDSVSDSG
-723 NITWRDITTGKDVVV
+723 NITWRDSTGKDVVV
-738 GTYNIDG
+738 GTYNIVG
-745 DTVTFTYNEDF
+745 DTVTFTYNETF

-769 ASASSDSSMEGQTI
+769 ASASSDSSMENQKI
-783 HFGGTTGSV
+783 NFGGTTGSV

-940 KDSSTSTEVKNTN
+940 KDSSTSKEVKNTE

-963 ASSRIITWT
+963 ANSRIITWT
-972 VKINNP
+972 VTIKNP

-985 KTFKDFLP
+985 KKFTDLLP
-993 AGLEVVDV
+993 AGLEVVNNV
-1001 VKIQRGYYSDDIKPV
+1001 EITRGYWSDDIKPV
-1016 SAADFIK
+1016 SAEDFK
-1023 DGYSYTFPTDLA
+1023 KAGCSYTFPTDKS
-1035 HGPETESFYT
+1035 ETAAFYT
-1045 IEIKTKVPDN
+1045 IKIQTKVPDG
-1055 TTVGTIYT
+1055 TAVGTTYT
-1063 NTADFDGSG
+1063 NTADFDGNS
-1072 ASGDVTVT
+1072 ASGEVTVT
-1080 DRSSYLNKSLSKA
+1080 DRSSYLSKSLSTA

-1105 QTSVSIPTGWDE
+1105 QTSVSIPTGWNK

-1123 IHDAEVNGTEQD
+1123 IHDAEVEGIEQD
-1135 GTHYAVLSELKEEI
+1135 GTHYAVLSELRDEI
-1149 KNNLHLT
+1149 KANLYLT
-1156 LFNSSDTVTMANASD
+1156 LFNSSETVTMANASEHH
-1171 YNVTF
+1171 VTF

-1181 DENNAVVTNDDA
+1181 DEHGNTITNNDA
-1193 HVTKFS
+1193 HVAKFT
-1199 ITAKLADGKTL
+1199 ITANLADGQTL

-1215 ELSSYHTVA
+1215 VLSSYHTVA

-1230 IEEPWRFVNNAA
+1230 IEEPWLFVNNAA
-1242 SGGKTTDASYT
+1242 SGDKTSDASYT

-1258 EAKLEKLVYNENN
+1258 EAKLEKLVYEYGNFNN
-1271 FDAAGSKI
+1271 AGSKI
-1279 SELDYDKN
+1279 SELDYTSN
-1287 NGKIYYELTIPTS
+1287 GGKIYYELTIPTS

-1305 ELTTKDLVITDTL
+1305 PLTTKDLVITDTL

-1323 FDISSVDVG
+1323 FDISSVTVG

-1337 SDGSVLHQT
+1337 ADGSVNHQA
-1346 WFAHTIYGSNGRLD
+1346 WFANTIYGSGGRSNYD
-1360 YEISATKNFSASKT
+1360 ISATKNFSASKT
-1374 HIGVNDTD
+1374 HIGATDTD

-1393 NVSAKP
+1393 NVSNKP

-1406 SVSVAEDASWD
+1406 WVSVAEDASWD
-1417 DLRTQNIYR
+1417 DLRTENKYR
-1426 NSAEWNGDKAETKTT
+1426 NSAEWNGDKAETETT
-1441 VKRSYEKLYKTGTI
+1441 VKRSYEKLYKTGT
-1455 VDEGTDAT
+1455 VVTEDPDASGKPT
-1463 GNKLATKKINYSVV
+1463 ATKKINYSVV
-1477 INPTGDNLLNTSNTL
+1477 INPTGDKLLTTSNTTL

-1499 FDPSDNTSAD
+1499 FEPSDNTSAD

-1544 IYDSPN
+1544 TYDSPN

-1577 EVTVKNHANLIG
+1577 EVTVKNHANLSG
-1589 LEEKWVDTHVVNY
+1589 LVEKWVDTHVVNY
-1602 DSTATVRFSKFD
+1602 DSSATVRFSKFD

-1622 YLVTLRGAIFQLA
+1622 YLVTLPGATFELA

-1641 KTFDEVCTLKT
+1641 NTFDVVRTLPT
-1652 NASGQINFGLQDSS
+1652 NTSGQINFSLQGSS
-1666 ATAESFTESSAQLLC
+1666 ATAEIITESSAQLLC
-1681 STLYRIVETDAPTGY
+1681 NTLYRIVETDAPDGY
-1696 APSKSPIYLLWGAFS
+1696 AISQSPIYLLWGAFS
-1711 SIKRADAF
+1711 NTTRAEAF
-1719 NAATGGESYIHDAS
+1719 NAATGESSIHDAS

-1782 RVNSTYTATVEL
+1782 KVNSTYTATVKL
-1794 WRKGYQSGGEKPDT
+1794 RRKSYQYGSQKSDDLVKT
-1808 KVESVTLDSS
+1808 VTLDNS

-1823 SWNDLPLTD
+1823 SWNNLPLTD
-1832 PADSSITY
+1832 PADSSIAY

-1897 TMMLTALAYSF
+1897 TMMLSALAYSF
-1908 IHRKRRHEGRADD
+1908 IHRKRRREGRADD

>member
-15 NRHMLRRYTAFVLA
+15 NRHTLRRYTAFVLA

-40 QLHGIGISMTA
+40 QLHGVGISMTA
-51 QYQCHEVE
+51 QYQCGEVE
-59 HTHTAACYDKVLIC
+59 HAHTADCYDKVLIC
-73 GYTEGEL
+73 GYTEGQL
-80 ENADEIAAAEAAAG
+80 ENADEVAAAEAAAA
-94 SAQSSAEDEIMPL
+94 SAAQSSAEEEIMPL

-116 PHEHTADCYVE
+116 PHEHTDDCYTE

-134 EEEHTHGDDCFD
+134 EEEHVHDDDCYD
-146 PEDGTLICEKY
+146 PEDGTLICEKF
-157 EHTHGESCYTTEY
+157 EHTHDESCYTTEY
-170 ELACGLEEGE
+170 ELTCGLEEGE

-201 PVALEPVVNTV
+201 PVALEPVVDTV

-225 KVLTCPLPE
+225 EVLVCPLPE
-234 HHHTVACLSDTSADL
+234 HHHTVSCLSDTSADL

-268 NKDLLSVAKT
+268 NEDLLSVAKT

-284 SVKNFEIDPADGVTL
+284 SEKNFEIDPADGVTL
-299 HYYSRYGQSYGNP
+299 RYYSRYGQSYGNA
-312 YGEWDVMFLS
+312 YGEWDVMFLA

-351 DWLLQED
+351 DWLLEED

-375 RTVAVDSSAAGAEPD
+375 RTVAVDSSADSAEPD
-390 LDDLFNVD
+390 LDDLFSVD
-398 TADTSF
+398 TE
-404 SMDAAFENGAEL
+404 FENSADL
-416 EDSDASALAA
+416 EGSGVSAQDA
-426 APSTALQDPAAAP
+426 APSADD
-439 STGTQDTVI
+439 STGAQDT
-448 APSTGTQDTV
+448 AATSGTQDTV
-458 LTPSIVDPEPE
+458 LTPEPVDPQTE
-469 QPAEKPVYSA
+469 QPAEKPVDSA
-479 GTAASSTAAS
+479 DTAA
-489 TPSTVTSAS
+489 PSTVTS
-498 STVSSASGAD
+498 VSGAD
-508 TLAPSVGSPAA
+508 TLAPSVVSPAA

-530 PVETVGIVSEVNE
+530 PVETVGIVSSVDK
-543 DAGTLTVIS
+543 DADTLTVIS
-552 GDVNGKVDEV
+552 GDVDGKVAEV

-576 YAQIALSE
+576 YAQIELSE

-591 DTASDIIEIDPVF
+591 DTASDIIETDPVF

-685 KVQLNYSFNKNEITK
+685 KVQLNYSFNENEITA

-715 LPSVSHSG
+715 LDSVSDSG
-723 NITWRDITTGKDVVV
+723 NITWRDSTGKDVVV
-738 GTYNIDG
+738 GTYNIVG
-745 DTVTFTYNEDF
+745 DTVTFTYNETF

-769 ASASSDSSMEGQTI
+769 ASASSDSSMENQKI
-783 HFGGTTGSV
+783 NFGGTTGSV

-940 KDSSTSTEVKNTN
+940 KDSSTSKEVKNTE

-963 ASSRIITWT
+963 ANSRIITWT
-972 VKINNP
+972 VTIKNP

-985 KTFKDFLP
+985 KKFTDLLP
-993 AGLEVVDV
+993 AGLEVVNNV
-1001 VKIQRGYYSDDIKPV
+1001 EITRGYWSDDIKPV
-1016 SAADFIK
+1016 SAEDFK
-1023 DGYSYTFPTDLA
+1023 KAGCSYTFPTDKS
-1035 HGPETESFYT
+1035 ETAAFYT
-1045 IEIKTKVPDN
+1045 IKIQTKVPDG
-1055 TTVGTIYT
+1055 TAVGTTYT
-1063 NTADFDGSG
+1063 NTADFDGNS
-1072 ASGDVTVT
+1072 ASGEVTVT
-1080 DRSSYLNKSLSKA
+1080 DRSSYLSKSLSTA

-1105 QTSVSIPTGWDE
+1105 QTSVSIPTGWNK

-1123 IHDAEVNGTEQD
+1123 IHDAEVEGIEQD
-1135 GTHYAVLSELKEEI
+1135 GTHYAVLSELRDEI
-1149 KNNLHLT
+1149 KANLYLT
-1156 LFNSSDTVTMANASD
+1156 LFNSSETVTMANASEHH
-1171 YNVTF
+1171 VTF

-1181 DENNAVVTNDDA
+1181 DEHGNTITNNDA
-1193 HVTKFS
+1193 HVAKFT
-1199 ITAKLADGKTL
+1199 ITANLADGQTL

-1215 ELSSYHTVA
+1215 VLSSYHTVA

-1230 IEEPWRFVNNAA
+1230 IEEPWLFVNNAA
-1242 SGGKTTDASYT
+1242 SGDKTSDASYT

-1258 EAKLEKLVYNENN
+1258 EAKLEKLVYEYGNFNN
-1271 FDAAGSKI
+1271 AGSKI
-1279 SELDYDKN
+1279 SELDYTSN
-1287 NGKIYYELTIPTS
+1287 GGKIYYELTIPTS

-1305 ELTTKDLVITDTL
+1305 PLTTKDLVITDTL

-1323 FDISSVDVG
+1323 FDISSVTVG

-1337 SDGSVLHQT
+1337 ADGSVNHQA
-1346 WFAHTIYGSNGRLD
+1346 WFANTIYGSGGRSNYD
-1360 YEISATKNFSASKT
+1360 ISATKNFSASKT
-1374 HIGVNDTD
+1374 HIGATDTD
-1382 RTITFTINKGY
+1382 RTITFTINSGY
-1393 NVSAKP
+1393 NVSDKP

-1417 DLRTQNIYR
+1417 DLRTENKYR
-1426 NSAEWNGDKAETKTT
+1426 NSAEWNGDKAETETT
-1441 VKRSYEKLYKTGTI
+1441 VKRSYEKLYKTGT
-1455 VDEGTDAT
+1455 VVTEDPDASGKPT
-1463 GNKLATKKINYSVV
+1463 ATKKINYSVV
-1477 INPTGDNLLNTSNTL
+1477 INPTGDKLLTTSNTTL

-1499 FDPSDNTSAD
+1499 FEPSDNTSAD

-1544 IYDSPN
+1544 TYDSPN

-1577 EVTVKNHANLIG
+1577 EVTVKNHANLSG
-1589 LEEKWVDTHVVNY
+1589 LVEKWVDTHVVNY
-1602 DSTATVRFSKFD
+1602 DSSATVRFSKFD

-1622 YLVTLRGAIFQLA
+1622 YLVTLPGATFQLA
-1635 KWNKTT
+1635 KWNKTAG
-1641 KTFDEVCTLKT
+1641 TFEEVCTLKT
-1652 NASGQINFGLQDSS
+1652 NASGQINFGLLDSS
-1666 ATAESFTESSAQLLC
+1666 ATAEIPTMSSAQLLC

-1696 APSKSPIYLLWGAFS
+1696 ALSKSPIYLLWGAFS
-1711 SIKRADAF
+1711 NTKRADAF
-1719 NAATGGESYIHDAS
+1719 NAATGESYIHDAS
-1733 EYDKWLDCNNV
+1733 EYDKLLNCNDV

-1769 WLDTDGKTELALD
+1769 WLDTDGKTELAPNK
-1782 RVNSTYTATVEL
+1782 VNSTYTATVEL
-1794 WRKGYQSGGEKPDT
+1794 RRKVYQWGNLQPNDELYT
-1808 KVESVTLDSS
+1808 TVTLDSS

-1823 SWNDLPLTD
+1823 SWNNLPLTD
-1832 PADSSITY
+1832 SADSSITY

-1897 TMMLTALAYSF
+1897 TMMLSALAYSF
-1908 IHRKRRHEGRADD
+1908 IHRKRRREGRADD

>member
-15 NRHMLRRYTAFVLA
+15 NRHTLRRYTAFVLA

-40 QLHGIGISMTA
+40 QLHGVGISMTA
-51 QYQCHEVE
+51 QYQCGEVE
-59 HTHTAACYDKVLIC
+59 HAHTADCYDKVLIC

-80 ENADEIAAAEAAAG
+80 ENADEVAAAEAAAA
-94 SAQSSAEDEIMPL
+94 SAAQSSAEEEIMPL

-116 PHEHTADCYVE
+116 PHEHTDDCYTE
-127 VQTLTCM
+127 VQTLTCL
-134 EEEHTHGDDCFD
+134 EEEHVHDDDCYD
-146 PEDGTLICEKY
+146 PEDGSLICEKF
-157 EHTHGESCYTTEY
+157 EHTHDESCYTTEY
-170 ELACGLEEGE
+170 ELTCGLEEGE

-201 PVALEPVVNTV
+201 PVALEPVVDTV

-225 KVLTCPLPE
+225 EVLVCPLPE
-234 HHHTVACLSDTSADL
+234 HHHTVSCLSDTSADL

-260 DAVITGEW
+260 EAVITGEW
-268 NKDLLSVAKT
+268 NEDLLSVAKT

-284 SVKNFEIDPADGVTL
+284 SEKNFEIDPADGVTL
-299 HYYSRYGQSYGNP
+299 RYYSRYGQSYGNA
-312 YGEWDVMFLS
+312 YGEWDVMFLA

-351 DWLLQED
+351 DWLLEED

-375 RTVAVDSSAAGAEPD
+375 RTVAVDSSADSAEPD
-390 LDDLFNVD
+390 LDDLFSVD
-398 TADTSF
+398 TE
-404 SMDAAFENGAEL
+404 FENSAEL
-416 EDSDASALAA
+416 EDSGVSALDA
-426 APSTALQDPAAAP
+426 APSADD
-439 STGTQDTVI
+439 STGAQDT
-448 APSTGTQDTV
+448 AATSGTQDTV
-458 LTPSIVDPEPE
+458 LTPDPVDPQPE
-469 QPAEKPVYSA
+469 QPAEKPVDSA
-479 GTAASSTAAS
+479 DTAA
-489 TPSTVTSAS
+489 PSTVTS
-498 STVSSASGAD
+498 VSGAD
-508 TLAPSVGSPAA
+508 TLAPSVVSPAA

-530 PVETVGIVSEVNE
+530 PVETVGIVSSVDE

-552 GDVNGKVDEV
+552 GDVDGKVAEV

-576 YAQIALSE
+576 YAQIELSE

-591 DTASDIIEIDPVF
+591 TTSDIIEIDPVF
-604 SCSVTTVYETAS
+604 SCSVTTVYDTVS

-636 AVTAVSATP
+636 AAAAVSATA

-660 NSTDGSG
+660 AYTDGSG
-667 VVTSWKDANGI
+667 NVTSWKDANGI

-685 KVQLNYSFNKNEITK
+685 KVQLNYGFLANEITS

-723 NITWRDITTGKDVVV
+723 NITWHDSTTGKNVIV
-738 GTYNIDG
+738 GTYAIDG
-745 DTVTFTYNEDF
+745 DTVTFTYNEEF

-769 ASASSDSSMEGQTI
+769 ASVSSDSSMENQEI
-783 HFGGTTGSV
+783 NFGGTTGSV
-792 TIKKEDLISDLSLS
+792 TIKKEDLTHDLSLS
-806 KNVQKDASGKELIKY
+806 KNVQKDEAGKELIKF
-821 DSTAKTLD
+821 DSATKTLD

-838 TNGTGDTVN
+838 TNGTGTTVN
-847 LTDFFD
+847 ITDFFD
-853 TVNSSLPSNATY
+853 TVNSSLPSAATY
-865 RQDTIKLIKIAAD
+865 QQSTIKLIKVDAD
-878 GTEKDV
+878 GNKTDV
-884 TTDYQSK
+884 TTDYQGK
-891 LTVGTEL
+891 LNVGTEL
-898 KYDALPEL
+898 KYDALPKLE
-906 KAGEQYV
+906 AGEQYI
-913 LRYHATIPVNDDYT
+913 LQYHATIPVHDDYT
-927 YKAINKVKAEFDG
+927 YKSINNVKAEFDG
-940 KDSSTSTEVKNTN
+940 KDSTVSKEVKNTE

-963 ASSRIITWT
+963 ANSRIITWT
-972 VKINNP
+972 VTIKNP

-985 KTFKDFLP
+985 KTFTDLLP
-993 AGLEVVDV
+993 DGLDV
-1001 VKIQRGYYSDDIKPV
+1001 VGEVTIQREHWSNDIKPV
-1016 SAADFIK
+1016 SAEDFKK
-1023 DGYSYTFPTDLA
+1023 DGYTYTFPADKS
-1035 HGPETESFYT
+1035 ETATFYK
-1045 IEIKTKVPDN
+1045 IFLQTKVPDG
-1055 TTVGTIYT
+1055 TAVGTTYK
-1063 NTADFDGSG
+1063 NEAKFDGNS

-1080 DRSSYLNKSLSKA
+1080 DRDSYLSKSLYKA

-1105 QTSVSIPTGWDE
+1105 QTSVSIPTGWNE

-1123 IHDAEVNGTEQD
+1123 IHDAEVEGIEQD
-1135 GTHYAVLSELKEEI
+1135 GTHYAVLSELKAEI
-1149 KNNLHLT
+1149 NANLHLT
-1156 LFNSSDTVTMANASD
+1156 LFNSSETVTMANASEHH
-1171 YNVTF
+1171 VTF

-1181 DENNAVVTNDDA
+1181 DEYGNQTTNNDA
-1193 HVTKFS
+1193 HVTKFT
-1199 ITAKLADGKTL
+1199 ITAKLADGQTL

-1215 ELSSYHTVA
+1215 VLSSYHTVA

-1230 IEEPWRFVNNAA
+1230 IEEPWRFVNTAA
-1242 SGGKTTDASYT
+1242 SGDKTSDASYT

-1279 SELDYDKN
+1279 SELDYKKN

-1305 ELTTKDLVITDTL
+1305 LLTTKDLEITDTL

-1323 FDISSVDVG
+1323 FDISNVITVG
-1332 ANEYK
+1332 ALSLND
-1337 SDGSVLHQT
+1337 DGSVPHQS
-1346 WFAHTIYGSNGRLD
+1346 WLAQTIHGSDGRPD
-1360 YEISATKNFSASKT
+1360 YKISTSENFDVSKKSIGAT
-1374 HIGVNDTD
+1374 DTD
-1382 RTITFTINKGY
+1382 RTITFTIKSGY

-1406 SVSVAEDASWD
+1406 WVSVAEDASWD
-1417 DLRTQNIYR
+1417 DLRTENKYR
-1426 NSAEWNGDKAETKTT
+1426 NSAEWNGDKAETETT
-1441 VKRSYEKLYKTGTI
+1441 VKRSYEKLYKTGT
-1455 VDEGTDAT
+1455 VVTEDPDASGKPT
-1463 GNKLATKKINYSVV
+1463 ATKKINYSVV
-1477 INPTGDNLLNTSNTL
+1477 INPTGAKLLTTSNTL

-1499 FDPSDNTSAD
+1499 FEPSANTSAE

-1521 LDTTTGNL
+1521 LDTTTGNI

-1534 NEIGHDRFTA
+1534 NEIGHDRFTVT
-1544 IYDSPN
+1544 YDSPS

-1577 EVTVKNHANLIG
+1577 EVTVKNHANLSG

-1602 DSTATVRFSKFD
+1602 DSSATVRFSKFD

-1622 YLVTLRGAIFQLA
+1622 YLVTLPGATFQLA
-1635 KWNKTT
+1635 KWDTT
-1641 KTFDEVCTLKT
+1641 TNAFKEVCTLET
-1652 NASGQINFGLQDSS
+1652 DNSGQIHFSL
-1666 ATAESFTESSAQLLC
+1666 ATAESHDTSSAQLLC
-1681 STLYRIVETDAPTGY
+1681 STLYRIVETKQPDGY
-1696 APSKSPIYLLWGAFS
+1696 ALSQSPIYLLWGAFS
-1711 SIKRADAF
+1711 NTKQDDAF
-1719 NAATGGESYIHDAS
+1719 KTATGETLVNDS
-1733 EYDKWLDCNNV
+1733 EYNQRIDNHKV
-1744 TYLARGDISAVYV
+1744 TYLARGESSAVYM

-1769 WLDTDGKTELALD
+1769 WLDTDGKTELSLD
-1782 RVNSTYTATVEL
+1782 KVNSTYTATVEL
-1794 WRKGYQSGGEKPDT
+1794 RRKSYQYGSQKPDDWVKT
-1808 KVESVTLDSS
+1808 VTLDNS

-1840 KYYVK
+1840 KYYVE

-1897 TMMLTALAYSF
+1897 TMMLSALAYSF
-1908 IHRKRRHEGRADD
+1908 IHRKRRREGRADD

>member
-6 KTYKEQFRE
+6 KTYMERFRE
-15 NRHMLRRYTAFVLA
+15 NRHTLRRYTAFVLA

-40 QLHGIGISMTA
+40 QLHGVGISMTA
-51 QYQCHEVE
+51 QYQCGEEE
-59 HTHTAACYDKVLIC
+59 HTHTADCYTKVLTC
-73 GYTEGEL
+73 GYEEGEL
-80 ENADEIAAAEAAAG
+80 ENADEVAAAAATSQPTVEA
-94 SAQSSAEDEIMPL
+94 EPMPL
-107 ELEPQIEFV
+107 SLEPQIEFV
-116 PHEHTADCYVE
+116 PHEHTEDCYTE

-134 EEEHTHGDDCFD
+134 EEEHVHDDDCFD
-146 PEDGTLICEKY
+146 PEDGSLICDKF
-157 EHTHGESCYTTEY
+157 EHTHDESCYTTEY
-170 ELACGLEEGE
+170 ELTCGLEEGE

-190 TAELVAMAVAE
+190 SAALAAMAVAE
-201 PVALEPVVNTV
+201 PVALAPMVDTV

-225 KVLTCPLPE
+225 EVLTCPLPE

-260 DAVITGEW
+260 EAVMTGNWAE
-268 NKDLLSVAKT
+268 DLVSVAQT

-284 SVKNFEIDPADGVTL
+284 SEKNFEIDPADGVTL
-299 HYYSRYGQSYGNP
+299 RYYSRYGQSYGNP

-328 EIPQSAIP
+328 GIPQSAIP

-346 SMSGM
+346 SMSDM
-351 DWLLQED
+351 DWLLDGED
-358 GSAAQPGDIVIY
+358 GSAADVGDIVIY

-375 RTVAVDSSAAGAEPD
+375 RTVAVDSSADGAAD
-390 LDDLFNVD
+390 GLDDLFS
-398 TADTSF
+398 T
-404 SMDAAFENGAEL
+404 DAEGENGAEL
-416 EDSDASALAA
+416 EES
-426 APSTALQDPAAAP
+426 
-439 STGTQDTVI
+439 
-448 APSTGTQDTV
+448 
-458 LTPSIVDPEPE
+458 
-469 QPAEKPVYSA
+469 
-479 GTAASSTAAS
+479 GTAALDTAPAAEDTTTLD
-489 TPSTVTSAS
+489 TP
-498 STVSSASGAD
+498 D
-508 TLAPSVGSPAA
+508 TPDIPDTAAPSVGSPAA

-524 TVTDAL
+524 TVTDAQ
-530 PVETVGIVSEVNE
+530 PVETVGIVSSVDS
-543 DAGTLTVIS
+543 DADTLTVIS
-552 GDVNGKVDEV
+552 GDVDGKVAEV
-562 TLFNTDVENVISVA
+562 ALYDADVENVISVA
-576 YAQIALSE
+576 YAQMALSE
-584 GDSDSDD
+584 GD
-591 DTASDIIEIDPVF
+591 TASDITEIDPVF
-604 SCSVTTVYETAS
+604 SCSVTTVYGTVS
-616 ASAVR
+616 ASAMR
-621 PSRSRAARYA
+621 PAPSYVARYA
-631 APSTY
+631 APSMY
-636 AVTAVSATP
+636 AVAAVSATP
-645 VDMGTHITNVSVQVP
+645 VDMGEHITNVSVQVP

-685 KVQLNYSFNKNEITK
+685 KVQLNYSFNENEITA

-715 LPSVSHSG
+715 LDSVSDSG
-723 NITWRDITTGKDVVV
+723 NITWRDGTGKDVVV
-738 GTYNIDG
+738 GTYNIVG
-745 DTVTFTYNEDF
+745 DTVTFTYNETF

-769 ASASSDSSMEGQTI
+769 ASASSDSSMENQKI
-783 HFGGTTGSV
+783 NFGGTTGSV

-940 KDSSTSTEVKNTN
+940 KDSSTSKEVKNTE

-963 ASSRIITWT
+963 ANSRIITWT
-972 VKINNP
+972 VTIKNP

-985 KTFKDFLP
+985 KKFTDLLP
-993 AGLEVVDV
+993 AGLEVVNNV
-1001 VKIQRGYYSDDIKPV
+1001 EITRGYWSDDIKPV
-1016 SAADFIK
+1016 SAEDFK
-1023 DGYSYTFPTDLA
+1023 KAGCSYTFPTDKS
-1035 HGPETESFYT
+1035 ETAAFYT
-1045 IEIKTKVPDN
+1045 IKIQTKVPDG
-1055 TTVGTIYT
+1055 TAVGTTYT
-1063 NTADFDGSG
+1063 NTADFDGNS
-1072 ASGDVTVT
+1072 ASGEVTVT
-1080 DRSSYLNKSLSKA
+1080 DRSSYLSKSLSTA

-1105 QTSVSIPTGWDE
+1105 QTSVSIPTGWNK

-1123 IHDAEVNGTEQD
+1123 IHDAEVEGIEQD
-1135 GTHYAVLSELKEEI
+1135 GTHYAVLSELRDEI
-1149 KNNLHLT
+1149 KANLYLT
-1156 LFNSSDTVTMANASD
+1156 LFNSSETVTMANASEHH
-1171 YNVTF
+1171 VTF

-1181 DENNAVVTNDDA
+1181 DEHGNTITNNDA
-1193 HVTKFS
+1193 HVAKFT
-1199 ITAKLADGKTL
+1199 ITANLADGQTL

-1215 ELSSYHTVA
+1215 VLSSYHTVA

-1230 IEEPWRFVNNAA
+1230 IEEPWLFVNNAA
-1242 SGGKTTDASYT
+1242 SGDKTSDASYT

-1258 EAKLEKLVYNENN
+1258 EAKLEKLVYEYGNFNN
-1271 FDAAGSKI
+1271 AGSKI
-1279 SELDYDKN
+1279 SELDYTSN
-1287 NGKIYYELTIPTS
+1287 GGKIYYELTIPTS

-1305 ELTTKDLVITDTL
+1305 PLTTKDLVITDTL

-1323 FDISSVDVG
+1323 FDISSVTVG

-1337 SDGSVLHQT
+1337 ADGSVNHQA
-1346 WFAHTIYGSNGRLD
+1346 WFANTIYGSGGRSNYD
-1360 YEISATKNFSASKT
+1360 ISATKNFSASKT
-1374 HIGVNDTD
+1374 HIGATDTD
-1382 RTITFTINKGY
+1382 RTITFTINSGY
-1393 NVSAKP
+1393 NVSDKP

-1417 DLRTQNIYR
+1417 DLRTENKYR
-1426 NSAEWNGDKAETKTT
+1426 NSAEWNGDKAETETT
-1441 VKRSYEKLYKTGTI
+1441 VKRSYEKLYKTGT
-1455 VDEGTDAT
+1455 VVTEDPDASGKPT
-1463 GNKLATKKINYSVV
+1463 ATKKINYSVV
-1477 INPTGDNLLNTSNTL
+1477 INPTGDKLLTTSNTL

-1499 FDPSDNTSAD
+1499 FEPSDNTSAD

-1544 IYDSPN
+1544 TYDSPN

-1577 EVTVKNHANLIG
+1577 EVTVKNHANLSG
-1589 LEEKWVDTHVVNY
+1589 LVEKWVDTHVVNY
-1602 DSTATVRFSKFD
+1602 DSSATVRFSKFD

-1622 YLVTLRGAIFQLA
+1622 YLVTLPGATFQLA

-1641 KTFDEVCTLKT
+1641 GTFEEVCTLKT
-1652 NASGQINFGLQDSS
+1652 NSSGQINFGLLDSS
-1666 ATAESFTESSAQLLC
+1666 ATAETTDTSSAQLLC

-1696 APSKSPIYLLWGAFS
+1696 ALSKSPIYLLWGAFS
-1711 SIKRADAF
+1711 NTKRADAF
-1719 NAATGGESYIHDAS
+1719 NAATGESSIHDAS

-1769 WLDTDGKTELALD
+1769 WLDTDGTTELALD
-1782 RVNSTYTATVEL
+1782 KVNSTYTATVEL
-1794 WRKGYQSGGEKPDT
+1794 WRKGGSQTSDT
-1808 KVESVTLDSS
+1808 KVDTFTLDSS
-1818 NNWSY
+1818 NNWSH
-1823 SWNDLPLTD
+1823 SWKDLPLVD
-1832 PADSSITY
+1832 PNNSSITY

-1871 QVPEDANYELPSTG
+1871 QVPEDDGYELPSTG
-1885 GSGTLPYTAVGG
+1885 GTGTLPYTAVGG
-1897 TMMLTALAYSF
+1897 TMMLSALAYSF

>member
-15 NRHMLRRYTAFVLA
+15 NRHTLRRYTAFVLA

-40 QLHGIGISMTA
+40 QLHGVGISMTA
-51 QYQCHEVE
+51 QYQCGEVE
-59 HTHTAACYDKVLIC
+59 HAHTADCYDKVLIC
-73 GYTEGEL
+73 GYTEGQL
-80 ENADEIAAAEAAAG
+80 ENADEVAAAEAAAA
-94 SAQSSAEDEIMPL
+94 SAAQSSAEEEIMPL

-116 PHEHTADCYVE
+116 PHEHTDDCYTE

-134 EEEHTHGDDCFD
+134 EEEHVHDDDCYD
-146 PEDGTLICEKY
+146 PEDGTLICEKF
-157 EHTHGESCYTTEY
+157 EHTHDESCYTTEY
-170 ELACGLEEGE
+170 ELTCGLEEGE

-190 TAELVAMAVAE
+190 SAELVAMAVAE
-201 PVALEPVVNTV
+201 PVALEPVVDTV

-225 KVLTCPLPE
+225 EVLVCPLPE
-234 HHHTVACLSDTSADL
+234 HHHTVSCLSDTSADL

-268 NKDLLSVAKT
+268 NEDLLSVAKT

-284 SVKNFEIDPADGVTL
+284 SEKNFEIDPADGVTL
-299 HYYSRYGQSYGNP
+299 RYYSRYGQSYGNA
-312 YGEWDVMFLS
+312 YGEWNVMFLA

-351 DWLLQED
+351 DWLLEED

-375 RTVAVDSSAAGAEPD
+375 RTVAVDSSADSAEPD
-390 LDDLFNVD
+390 LDDLFSVD
-398 TADTSF
+398 TE
-404 SMDAAFENGAEL
+404 FENSADL
-416 EDSDASALAA
+416 EGSGVSALDA
-426 APSTALQDPAAAP
+426 APSADD
-439 STGTQDTVI
+439 STGAQDT
-448 APSTGTQDTV
+448 AATSGTQDTV
-458 LTPSIVDPEPE
+458 LTPEPVDPQTE
-469 QPAEKPVYSA
+469 QPAEKPVDSA
-479 GTAASSTAAS
+479 DTAA
-489 TPSTVTSAS
+489 PSTVTS
-498 STVSSASGAD
+498 VSGAD
-508 TLAPSVGSPAA
+508 TLAPSVVSPAA

-530 PVETVGIVSEVNE
+530 PVETVGIVSSVDK
-543 DAGTLTVIS
+543 DADTLTVIS
-552 GDVNGKVDEV
+552 GDVDGKVAEV

-576 YAQIALSE
+576 YAQIELSE

-591 DTASDIIEIDPVF
+591 DTASDIIETDPVF

-685 KVQLNYSFNKNEITK
+685 KVQLNYSFNENEITA

-715 LPSVSHSG
+715 LDSVSDSG
-723 NITWRDITTGKDVVV
+723 NITWRDSTGKDVVV
-738 GTYNIDG
+738 GTYNIVG
-745 DTVTFTYNEDF
+745 DTVTFTYNETF

-769 ASASSDSSMEGQTI
+769 ASASSDSSMENQKI
-783 HFGGTTGSV
+783 NFGGTTGSV

-940 KDSSTSTEVKNTN
+940 KDSSTSKEVKNTE

-963 ASSRIITWT
+963 ANSRIITWT
-972 VKINNP
+972 VTIKNP

-985 KTFKDFLP
+985 KKFTDLLP
-993 AGLEVVDV
+993 AGLEVVNNV
-1001 VKIQRGYYSDDIKPV
+1001 EITRGYWSDDIKPV
-1016 SAADFIK
+1016 SAEDFK
-1023 DGYSYTFPTDLA
+1023 KAGCSYTFPTDKS
-1035 HGPETESFYT
+1035 ETAAFYT
-1045 IEIKTKVPDN
+1045 IKIQTKVPDG
-1055 TTVGTIYT
+1055 TAVGTTYT
-1063 NTADFDGSG
+1063 NTADFDGNS
-1072 ASGDVTVT
+1072 ASGEVTVT

-1105 QTSVSIPTGWDE
+1105 KTSVSIPTGWNE

-1135 GTHYAVLSELKEEI
+1135 DTHYAVLSELKDEI
-1149 KNNLHLT
+1149 KANLYLT
-1156 LFNSSDTVTMANASD
+1156 LFNSSETVTMANASEHH
-1171 YNVTF
+1171 VTF

-1181 DENNAVVTNDDA
+1181 DEHGNTITNNDA
-1193 HVTKFS
+1193 HVAKFT
-1199 ITAKLADGKTL
+1199 ITANLADGQTL

-1215 ELSSYHTVA
+1215 VLSSYHTVA

-1230 IEEPWRFVNNAA
+1230 IEEPWLFVNNAA
-1242 SGGKTTDASYT
+1242 SGDKTSDASYT

-1258 EAKLEKLVYNENN
+1258 EAKLEKLVYEYGNFNN
-1271 FDAAGSKI
+1271 AGSKI
-1279 SELDYDKN
+1279 SELDYTSN
-1287 NGKIYYELTIPTS
+1287 GGKIYYELTIPTS

-1305 ELTTKDLVITDTL
+1305 PLTTKDLVITDTL

-1323 FDISSVDVG
+1323 FDISSVTVG

-1337 SDGSVLHQT
+1337 ADGSVNHQA
-1346 WFAHTIYGSNGRLD
+1346 WFANTIYGSGGRSNYD
-1360 YEISATKNFSASKT
+1360 ISATKNFSASKT
-1374 HIGVNDTD
+1374 HIGATDTD
-1382 RTITFTINKGY
+1382 RTITFTINSGY
-1393 NVSAKP
+1393 NVSDKP

-1406 SVSVAEDASWD
+1406 SVSVAEDVSWD
-1417 DLRTQNIYR
+1417 DLRTENKYR
-1426 NSAEWNGDKAETKTT
+1426 NSAEWNGDKAETETT

-1477 INPTGDNLLNTSNTL
+1477 INPTGDKLLTTSNTTL

-1499 FDPSDNTSAD
+1499 FEPSDNTSAD

-1544 IYDSPN
+1544 TYDSPN

-1577 EVTVKNHANLIG
+1577 EVTVKNHANLSG
-1589 LEEKWVDTHVVNY
+1589 LVEKWVDTHVVNY
-1602 DSTATVRFSKFD
+1602 DSSATVRFSKFD

-1622 YLVTLRGAIFQLA
+1622 YLVTLPGATFELA

-1641 KTFDEVCTLKT
+1641 NTFDVVRTLPT
-1652 NASGQINFGLQDSS
+1652 NTSGQINFSLQGSS

-1696 APSKSPIYLLWGAFS
+1696 ALSKSPIYLLWGAFS
-1711 SIKRADAF
+1711 NTKQDDAF
-1719 NAATGGESYIHDAS
+1719 KTATGETCVNDS
-1733 EYDKWLDCNNV
+1733 EYNQGIDSSKV

-1782 RVNSTYTATVEL
+1782 KVNSTYTATVEL
-1794 WRKGYQSGGEKPDT
+1794 WRKSYQYGSQKSDDLVKT
-1808 KVESVTLDSS
+1808 VTLDNS

-1823 SWNDLPLTD
+1823 SWNNLPLTD
-1832 PADSSITY
+1832 SADSSITY

-1897 TMMLTALAYSF
+1897 TMMLSALAYSF
-1908 IHRKRRHEGRADD
+1908 IHRKRRREGRADD